1 MRLLQKKTAV
11 TLASLAGVGTLS
23 GNLTPAVSADNVVNT
38 RTTNRTGALDISV
51 DHSALDDAVRL
62 ATAQGIQVTR
72 DATRVRMGNA
82 TEAEKY
88 RKEATDYYKE
98 RMSAIKAATEKY
110 KADLATYEQNKIKA
124 EEAVREANAELE
136 AYKTSL
142 AALGRGVTF
151 KSQAYSDASKAAALD
166 AVKEGVK
173 IGEQYRDAKNA
184 VDTFNALQNSMV
196 GFQTHAD
203 QGHIKVKYKDIVVS
217 NAEDVK
223 QYTNLLTQA
232 ESTLNEYI
240 SKLPTKPGV
249 LPENTR
255 PEFILYRMAVSAGLT
270 QQVNTP
276 VAVPHFE
283 VPKFADKPIPPKVNY
298 AYYDIRQTSD
308 TDNVIHNADGEN
320 IVIKSQEQDGG
331 NVHQAMVNQTVGIV
345 STNDP
350 LPAGRFDKYHALTV
364 TVNLPNENVE
374 VDEKRTKAD
383 NPNWTA
389 EIDKAHNRII
399 FRATDDYLIKINE
412 KQAARQGTIGG
423 IMTDKFDFDV
433 PAAFVKLTKDNTN
446 YTFSSDVMINHE
458 YKANSGTVHV
468 RTNQADPQKH
478 NKDDKGVVIDGKTV
492 FFGITNNYHLTWD
505 FDQYKGVNIDKEMQ
519 DKGLD
524 LIDFY
529 PSDALDFD
537 PATHKITI
545 RDGDKIIAVSQADG
559 SFIDGDKKVVDGL
572 TWSKVDSYKG
582 IDRKGPAIKVSIK
595 GYDHPYYKQFV
606 EAGKSLDVA
615 IQLRTR
621 VIDQTPGVT
630 GGVYGGNT
638 YTNVFYQSDFGN
650 IYKSNEVV
658 NKVTTLD
665 PRKDAVLSVSQ
676 LSSLDLKS
684 NPTAEIEHNTYF
696 QYRASG
702 SKIDLSALGRA
713 PESYSITDA
722 FHEADQYDGVYFAE
736 SNGDIYFKEGTPL
749 YAKYRR
755 TGGKLPKD
763 SDVTK
768 FTTQTIVRNQSNRG
782 LNTATGTVGDKADGR
797 FSIVNVG
804 FDQDFLDQIDASKST
819 FQMDVF
825 FQVKRVK
832 NVDSVDNVFQEEVNG
847 IVFDSTETLTNTR
860 ENDVDTLKH
869 EVKKLDEKIT
879 TTNTTISGVLS
890 VIRRQVDRNT
900 AQIDKNIIQIN
911 KNGSQID
918 KNTTQIDKNTAD
930 IASHAKQIDENRSA
944 ILSVRQLAESIR
956 GRVDAIE
963 PKVEQADSQ
972 LTIYVPF
979 VNSNSDALLYA
990 TNHGVAA
997 GSIKKIELDDKNH
1010 YVVTYNTSST
1020 AINGSPLTNG
1030 TVAAPKISSA
1040 LSNIDNSVSNEGN
1053 STSEATFTTP
1063 VTITDETVMNRI
1075 DQSEIAN
1082 LIVERKLLSGNQYEF
1097 TMRIVDG
1104 YTRDKILD
1112 ILDRLTRVQP
1122 VVA

>member
-1 MRLLQKKTAV
+1 MRLLQKKTVA
-11 TLASLAGVGTLS
+11 TLTSLASVGALSTTLIS
-23 GNLTPAVSADNVVNT
+23 VASADNVVNT
-38 RTTNRTGALDISV
+38 RTTNRTGALDVSV

-72 DATRVRMGNA
+72 DATRVRTGNA
-82 TEAEKY
+82 TEVEKY
-88 RKEATDYYKE
+88 RKEANDYYNE
-98 RMSAIKAATEKY
+98 RVSAIKAATEKY
-110 KADLATYEQNKIKA
+110 KSDLATSEQNKNKSK
-124 EEAVREANAELE
+124 EAVNEANAELE

-142 AALGRGVTF
+142 AALGRRVTF
-151 KSQAYSDASKAAALD
+151 TSQAYSEASKTAALE

-173 IGEQYRDAKNA
+173 IGEQYRDAKSA
-184 VDTFNALQNSMV
+184 VDTFNSLQNSMV

-203 QGHIKVKYKDIVVS
+203 QGHIKVRYQDVVVS

-223 QYTNLLTQA
+223 KYTELLKQSET
-232 ESTLNEYI
+232 TLNEYI

-249 LPENTR
+249 LPEANR
-255 PEFILYRMAVSAGLT
+255 PEFILYRMTVSASLT
-270 QQVNTP
+270 QQVNAP

-283 VPKFADKPIPPKVNY
+283 VPTFVGKVTTPKVNY

-308 TDNVIHNADGEN
+308 TDNVIQNADGKK
-320 IVIKSQEQDGG
+320 IVIKSQEKDGG

-364 TVNLPNENVE
+364 TVNLPKDGVE
-374 VDEKRTKAD
+374 VDEKRTKTD

-389 EIDKAHNRII
+389 EIDKAHNRVV
-399 FRATDDYLIKINE
+399 FRATDDYLVKINE
-412 KQAARQGTIGG
+412 KQATRQGTIGG
-423 IMTDKFDFDV
+423 TMTDKFDFDV
-433 PAAFVKLTKDNTN
+433 PAAFVKLTKDNTS

-492 FFGITNNYHLTWD
+492 FFGTTNNYHLTWD

-519 DKGLD
+519 EKGQD

-545 RDGDKIIAVSQADG
+545 RDGEKVIATSQADG
-559 SFIDGDKKVVDGL
+559 SFVDGNKKVIEGL

-595 GYDHPYYKQFV
+595 GYNHPYYKQFV

-615 IQLRTR
+615 IQMRTR

-630 GGVYGGNT
+630 GGIYGGNT

-684 NPTAEIEHNTYF
+684 NPTAKIEHNTYF

-713 PESYSITDA
+713 PESYSITDS

-755 TGGKLPKD
+755 TGGKLPKG

-782 LNTATGTVGDKADGR
+782 INTATGTVGSKADSR
-797 FSIVNVG
+797 FSVVNVG

-832 NVDSVDNVFQEEVNG
+832 NVNSVDNVFQEEVNG
-847 IVFDSTETLTNTR
+847 LMFDSTETLTNTR

-900 AQIDKNIIQIN
+900 EQIGKNI
-911 KNGSQID
+911 
-918 KNTTQIDKNTAD
+918 TQIDKNTAQIDKNAAQIDKNAAD

-944 ILSVRQLAESIR
+944 ILSIRQLADSLR

-963 PKVEQADSQ
+963 PKLEQADSQ

-979 VNSNSDALLYA
+979 VKSNADALLYA

-997 GSIKKIELDDKNH
+997 GSIKKIELDSNNH
-1010 YVVTYNTSST
+1010 YVVTYNTSDT

-1030 TVAAPKISSA
+1030 TVATPKIDSA
-1040 LSNIDNSVSNEGN
+1040 LSNINNSVAEGGN

-1063 VTITDETVMNRI
+1063 VTIADETVMNRI
-1075 DQSEIAN
+1075 NQSEIAN
-1082 LIVERKLLSGNQYEF
+1082 LITERKLLSGNQYEF
-1097 TMRIVDG
+1097 TIRTTDD
-1104 YTRDKILD
+1104 YTKEKILD
-1112 ILDRLTRVQP
+1112 LLDELTRVQP

>member
-1 MRLLQKKTAV
+1 MRLLQKKTTVAL
-11 TLASLAGVGTLS
+11 TSLASLGAMSV
-23 GNLTPAVSADNVVNT
+23 NLTYVASADNVVNA

-72 DATRVRMGNA
+72 DDTRVRTGNA
-82 TEAEKY
+82 TEVEKY

-98 RMSAIKAATEKY
+98 RASAIKAATEKY
-110 KADLATYEQNKIKA
+110 KADLATYEQNKNKS
-124 EEAVREANAELE
+124 EEAVKEVNAELE
-136 AYKTSL
+136 AYRTSL

-151 KSQAYSDASKAAALD
+151 KSQAYSDDSKTAALE

-203 QGHIKVKYKDIVVS
+203 QGHIKIVYKDIVVS
-217 NAEDVK
+217 NADDVK
-223 QYTNLLTQA
+223 KYTELLK
-232 ESTLNEYI
+232 ESEKGLNDYI
-240 SKLPTKPGV
+240 SKLPAKPSV
-249 LPENTR
+249 IPEASR
-255 PEFILYRMAVSAGLT
+255 PEFTLFRMNVSASLT
-270 QQVNTP
+270 QQVNSP
-276 VAVPHFE
+276 VEVPHFE

-320 IVIKSQEQDGG
+320 

-350 LPAGRFDKYHALTV
+350 LPAGRFDKYHALTA
-364 TVNLPNENVE
+364 TINLPKENVE
-374 VDEKRTKAD
+374 VDEKATQTG
-383 NPNWTA
+383 NPNWIA
-389 EIDKAHNRII
+389 EIDKANNRII

-412 KQAARQGTIGG
+412 KQATRQGTIGG

-446 YTFSSDVMINHE
+446 YTFTSDIMINHE

-468 RTNQADPQKH
+468 RTNQADPEKH
-478 NKDDKGVVIDGKTV
+478 NKDDKGVIIDGKTV

-505 FDQYKGVNIDKEMQ
+505 FDQYKGVNIDKKMQ
-519 DKGLD
+519 ENGLD

-537 PATHKITI
+537 PATHKITV
-545 RDGDKIIAVSQADG
+545 RDGERIIAVSQADG
-559 SFIDGDKKVVDGL
+559 SFVDGDKKVIDGL
-572 TWSKVDSYKG
+572 TWSKIDSYKG
-582 IDRKGPAIKVSIK
+582 IDRKGPAIKLSIK

-615 IQLRTR
+615 IQMRTR

-665 PRKDAVLSVSQ
+665 PRKDAVLSISQ
-676 LSSLDLKS
+676 LSSLDLKA

-702 SKIDLSALGRA
+702 SKIDLSVLGRA
-713 PESYSITDA
+713 PESYSITDS
-722 FHEADQYDGVYFAE
+722 FHEADQYDGVYFVE

-797 FSIVNVG
+797 FDLVNVG
-804 FDQDFLDQIDASKST
+804 FDQDFLDQIDATKST

-825 FQVKRVK
+825 FQVKRAK

-847 IVFDSTETLTNTR
+847 IMFDSTETLTNTR
-860 ENDVDTLKH
+860 ENDVDKLKLD
-869 EVKKLDEKIT
+869 VKKLDDKIN

-900 AQIDKNIIQIN
+900 DQIN
-911 KNGSQID
+911 KNTAQINKNTARVD
-918 KNTTQIDKNTAD
+918 KNTSA
-930 IASHAKQIDENRSA
+930 IAEHEKRIGENSSA
-944 ILSVRQLAESIR
+944 ILSIRQLADNLR
-956 GRVDAIE
+956 GRIEVIE

-979 VNSNSDALLYA
+979 VKSNADALLYA

-997 GSIKKIELDDKNH
+997 GSIKKIELDSKNH

-1030 TVAAPKISSA
+1030 TIVKPKVDSSIS
-1040 LSNIDNSVSNEGN
+1040 DVVVP
-1053 STSEATFTTP
+1053 STRTNTTTVDYTFKTP
-1063 VTITDETVMNRI
+1063 VTIADDQVMERI
-1075 DQSEIAN
+1075 NQSEIAN
-1082 LIVERKLLSGNQYEF
+1082 LIVEKKLLTGNQYEF
-1097 TMRIVDG
+1097 TIRTVDG
-1104 YTRDKILD
+1104 YERGKILD
-1112 ILDRLTRVQP
+1112 LLDKLTRVQP

>member
-1 MRLLQKKTAV
+1 MRLLQKKTTVAL
-11 TLASLAGVGTLS
+11 TSLASLGAMSV
-23 GNLTPAVSADNVVNT
+23 NLTYVASADNVVNA

-72 DATRVRMGNA
+72 DDTRVRTGNA
-82 TEAEKY
+82 TEVEKY

-98 RMSAIKAATEKY
+98 RASAIKAATEKY
-110 KADLATYEQNKIKA
+110 KADLATYEQNKNKS
-124 EEAVREANAELE
+124 EEAVKEVNAELE
-136 AYKTSL
+136 AYRTSL

-151 KSQAYSDASKAAALD
+151 KSQAYSDDSKTAALE

-203 QGHIKVKYKDIVVS
+203 QGHIKIVYKDIVVS
-217 NAEDVK
+217 NADDVK
-223 QYTNLLTQA
+223 KYTELLK
-232 ESTLNEYI
+232 ESEKGLNDYI
-240 SKLPTKPGV
+240 SKLPAKPSV
-249 LPENTR
+249 IPEASR
-255 PEFILYRMAVSAGLT
+255 PEFTLFRMNVSASLT
-270 QQVNTP
+270 QQVNSP
-276 VAVPHFE
+276 VEVPHFE

-308 TDNVIHNADGEN
+308 TDNVIHNADGEK

-350 LPAGRFDKYHALTV
+350 LPAGRFDKYHALTA
-364 TVNLPNENVE
+364 TINLPKENVE
-374 VDEKRTKAD
+374 VDEKATQTG
-383 NPNWTA
+383 NPNWIA
-389 EIDKAHNRII
+389 EIDKANNRII

-412 KQAARQGTIGG
+412 KQATRQGTIGG

-446 YTFSSDVMINHE
+446 YTFTSDIMINHE

-468 RTNQADPQKH
+468 RTNQADPEKH
-478 NKDDKGVVIDGKTV
+478 NKDDKGVIIDGKTV

-505 FDQYKGVNIDKEMQ
+505 FDQYKGVNIDKKMQ
-519 DKGLD
+519 ENGLD

-537 PATHKITI
+537 PATHKITV
-545 RDGDKIIAVSQADG
+545 RDGERIIAVSQADG
-559 SFIDGDKKVVDGL
+559 SFVDGDKKVIDGL
-572 TWSKVDSYKG
+572 TWSKIDSYKG
-582 IDRKGPAIKVSIK
+582 IDRKGPAIKLSIK

-615 IQLRTR
+615 IQMRTR

-665 PRKDAVLSVSQ
+665 PRKDAVLSISQ
-676 LSSLDLKS
+676 LSSLDLKA

-702 SKIDLSALGRA
+702 SKIDLSVLGRA
-713 PESYSITDA
+713 PESYSITDS
-722 FHEADQYDGVYFAE
+722 FHEADQYDGVYFVE

-797 FSIVNVG
+797 FDLVNVG
-804 FDQDFLDQIDASKST
+804 FDQDFLDQIDATKST

-825 FQVKRVK
+825 FQIKRAK

-847 IVFDSTETLTNTR
+847 IMFDSTETLTNTR
-860 ENDVDTLKH
+860 ENDVDKLKLD
-869 EVKKLDEKIT
+869 VKKLDDKIN

-900 AQIDKNIIQIN
+900 DQIN
-911 KNGSQID
+911 KNTAQVD
-918 KNTTQIDKNTAD
+918 KNTSA
-930 IASHAKQIDENRSA
+930 IAEHEKRIGENSSA
-944 ILSVRQLAESIR
+944 ILSIRQLADNLR
-956 GRVDAIE
+956 GRIEVIE

-979 VNSNSDALLYA
+979 VKSNADALLYA

-997 GSIKKIELDDKNH
+997 GSIKKIELDSKNY

-1030 TVAAPKISSA
+1030 TIVKPKVDSSIS
-1040 LSNIDNSVSNEGN
+1040 DVVVP
-1053 STSEATFTTP
+1053 STGTNTTTVDYTFKTP
-1063 VTITDETVMNRI
+1063 VTIADDQVMERI
-1075 DQSEIAN
+1075 NQSEIAN
-1082 LIVERKLLSGNQYEF
+1082 LIVEKKLLTGNQYEF
-1097 TMRIVDG
+1097 TIRTVDG
-1104 YTRDKILD
+1104 YERGKILD
-1112 ILDRLTRVQP
+1112 LLDKLTRVQP

>member
-1 MRLLQKKTAV
+1 MRLLQKKTTVAL
-11 TLASLAGVGTLS
+11 TSLASLGAMS
-23 GNLTPAVSADNVVNT
+23 ANLTYVASADNVVNA

-72 DATRVRMGNA
+72 DDTRVRTGNA
-82 TEAEKY
+82 TEVEKY

-98 RMSAIKAATEKY
+98 RASAIKAATEKY
-110 KADLATYEQNKIKA
+110 KADLATYEQNKNKS
-124 EEAVREANAELE
+124 EEAVKEVNAELE
-136 AYKTSL
+136 AYRTSL

-151 KSQAYSDASKAAALD
+151 KSQAYSDDSKTAALE
-166 AVKEGVK
+166 AAKEGVK

-203 QGHIKVKYKDIVVS
+203 QGHIKIVYKDIVVS
-217 NAEDVK
+217 NADDVK
-223 QYTNLLTQA
+223 KYTELLK
-232 ESTLNEYI
+232 ESEKGLNDYI
-240 SKLPTKPGV
+240 SKLPAKPSV
-249 LPENTR
+249 IPEASR
-255 PEFILYRMAVSAGLT
+255 PEFTLFRMNVSASLT
-270 QQVNTP
+270 QQVNAP
-276 VAVPHFE
+276 VEVPHFE

-308 TDNVIHNADGEN
+308 TDNVIHNADGEK

-350 LPAGRFDKYHALTV
+350 LPAGRFDKYHALTA
-364 TVNLPNENVE
+364 TINLPKENVE
-374 VDEKRTKAD
+374 VDEKATQTG
-383 NPNWTA
+383 NPNWIA
-389 EIDKAHNRII
+389 EIDKANNRII

-412 KQAARQGTIGG
+412 KQTTRQGTIGG

-446 YTFSSDVMINHE
+446 YTFTSDIMINHE

-468 RTNQADPQKH
+468 RTNQADPAKH
-478 NKDDKGVVIDGKTV
+478 NKDDKGVVIDGNTV

-505 FDQYKGVNIDKEMQ
+505 FDQYKGVNIDKKMQ
-519 DKGLD
+519 ENGLD
-524 LIDFY
+524 AIDFY

-537 PATHKITI
+537 PATHKITV
-545 RDGDKIIAVSQADG
+545 RDGERIIAVSQSDG
-559 SFIDGDKKVVDGL
+559 SFVDGDKKVIDGL
-572 TWSKVDSYKG
+572 TWSKIDSYKG
-582 IDRKGPAIKVSIK
+582 IDRKGPAIKLSIK

-615 IQLRTR
+615 IQMRTR

-665 PRKDAVLSVSQ
+665 PRKDAVLSISQ
-676 LSSLDLKS
+676 LSSLDLKA

-702 SKIDLSALGRA
+702 SKIDLSVLGRA
-713 PESYSITDA
+713 PESYSITDS
-722 FHEADQYDGVYFAE
+722 FHEADQYDGVYFVE

-797 FSIVNVG
+797 FDLVNVG
-804 FDQDFLDQIDASKST
+804 FDQDFLDQIDATKST

-825 FQVKRVK
+825 FQVKRAK

-847 IVFDSTETLTNTR
+847 IMFDSTETLTNTR
-860 ENDVDTLKH
+860 ENDVDKLKLD
-869 EVKKLDEKIT
+869 VKKLDDKIN

-900 AQIDKNIIQIN
+900 DQIN
-911 KNGSQID
+911 KNTAQVD
-918 KNTTQIDKNTAD
+918 KNTSA
-930 IASHAKQIDENRSA
+930 IAEHEKRIGENSSA
-944 ILSVRQLAESIR
+944 ILSIRQLADNLR
-956 GRVDAIE
+956 GRIEVIE

-979 VNSNSDALLYA
+979 VKSNADALLYA
-990 TNHGVAA
+990 TNHGVAS
-997 GSIKKIELDDKNH
+997 GSIKKIELDSKNH

-1030 TVAAPKISSA
+1030 TIVKPKVDSSIS
-1040 LSNIDNSVSNEGN
+1040 DVVVP
-1053 STSEATFTTP
+1053 STGTNTTTVDYTFKTP
-1063 VTITDETVMNRI
+1063 VTIADDQVMERI
-1075 DQSEIAN
+1075 NQSEIAN
-1082 LIVERKLLSGNQYEF
+1082 LIVEKKLLTGNQYEF
-1097 TMRIVDG
+1097 TIRTVDG
-1104 YTRDKILD
+1104 YERGKILD
-1112 ILDRLTRVQP
+1112 LLDKLTRVQP

>member
-1 MRLLQKKTAV
+1 MRLLHKKTAA
-11 TLASLAGVGTLS
+11 TLTGLASLG
-23 GNLTPAVSADNVVNT
+23 AVSANLTTVVYADNIVNA
-38 RTTNRTGALDISV
+38 RTTNRTGSLDISV
-51 DHSALDDAVRL
+51 DHSALDDAIRI
-62 ATAQGIQVTR
+62 ATSQGIQVAR
-72 DATRVRMGNA
+72 DETRVRTGNA
-82 TEAEKY
+82 TEAEKH

-98 RMSAIKAATEKY
+98 RALAIKAATEKY
-110 KADLATYEQNKIKA
+110 KADLATYEQNKNKS

-151 KSQAYSDASKAAALD
+151 KSQAYSDASKAAALET
-166 AVKEGVK
+166 VREGVR

-203 QGHIKVKYKDIVVS
+203 QGHIKVKYQDIVVS

-223 QYTNLLTQA
+223 QYTNLLKQSETA
-232 ESTLNEYI
+232 LNEYI
-240 SKLPTKPGV
+240 SKLPAKPGV

-255 PEFILYRMAVSAGLT
+255 PEFTLYRMAVSAGLT
-270 QQVNTP
+270 QQVNAP
-276 VAVPHFE
+276 VTVPHFE
-283 VPKFADKPIPPKVNY
+283 VPKFADKPIPPKVTY

-308 TDNVIHNADGEN
+308 MDNVIHNADGEK

-331 NVHQAMVNQTVGIV
+331 NVHQAMVNQTIGIV

-364 TVNLPNENVE
+364 TVNLPKEGVE
-374 VDEKRTKAD
+374 VDEKRTKTD

-389 EIDKAHNRII
+389 EIDKVHNRVV

-412 KQAARQGTIGG
+412 KQAKRQGTIGG
-423 IMTDKFDFDV
+423 IMTDNFDFDV

-458 YKANSGTVHV
+458 YKANSGTIHV
-468 RTNQADPQKH
+468 RTNQADPAKH

-505 FDQYKGVNIDKEMQ
+505 FDQYQGVNIDKEMQ
-519 DKGLD
+519 EKGLD
-524 LIDFY
+524 LIDYY

-545 RDGDKIIAVSQADG
+545 RDGEKVIAVSQADG
-559 SFIDGDKKVVDGL
+559 TFVDDDKKVIDGL

-615 IQLRTR
+615 IQMRTR

-676 LSSLDLKS
+676 LSSLDLKA

-702 SKIDLSALGRA
+702 SKIDLNALGRA

-722 FHEADQYDGVYFAE
+722 FHEADQYDGVYFVE

-804 FDQDFLDQIDASKST
+804 FDQDFLDQIDTTKST

-847 IVFDSTETLTNTR
+847 IMFDSTETLTNTR
-860 ENDVDTLKH
+860 ENDIDKLKYD
-869 EVKKLDEKIT
+869 VKKLDEKIT
-879 TTNTTISGVLS
+879 VTNTTINGALS

-900 AQIDKNIIQIN
+900 AQVDR
-911 KNGSQID
+911 
-918 KNTTQIDKNTAD
+918 NTKRIEKNTATIED
-930 IASHAKQIDENRSA
+930 HGKQIDANRSE
-944 ILSVRQLAESIR
+944 ILSIRKLVDNIR
-956 GRVDAIE
+956 GRVDTLEPRVDAIE

-979 VNSNSDALLYA
+979 VKSNADALLYA
-990 TNHGVAA
+990 TNHGVST
-997 GSIKKIELDDKNH
+997 GSIKKIELDSNNH

-1030 TVAAPKISSA
+1030 TIVTPKVDTM
-1040 LSNIDNSVSNEGN
+1040 LTDSNT
-1053 STSEATFTTP
+1053 STNDVNTNVDEKTFKTP
-1063 VTITDETVMNRI
+1063 VTIADETVMNRI
-1075 DQSEIAN
+1075 NQSEIAN

-1097 TMRIVDG
+1097 TIRIVDG
-1104 YTRDKILD
+1104 YSQEAILD
-1112 ILDRLTRVQP
+1112 LLDKLTRVQP

>member
-1 MRLLQKKTAV
+1 MRLLQKKTTVAL
-11 TLASLAGVGTLS
+11 TSLASLGALS
-23 GNLTPAVSADNVVNT
+23 ANLTSVASADNVVNA

-72 DATRVRMGNA
+72 DDTRVRTGNA

-88 RKEATDYYKE
+88 RKEAADYYKE
-98 RMSAIKAATEKY
+98 RTSAIKAATEKY
-110 KADLATYEQNKIKA
+110 KADLATYEQNKNKS
-124 EEAVREANAELE
+124 EEAVKEVNAELE
-136 AYKTSL
+136 AYRTSL
-142 AALGRGVTF
+142 AALNRGVTF
-151 KSQAYSDASKAAALD
+151 KSQAYSEDSKTAALE

-173 IGEQYRDAKNA
+173 IGEQYRDAKHA
-184 VDTFNALQNSMV
+184 VDTFNSLQNSMV

-203 QGHIKVKYKDIVVS
+203 QGHIKVVYKDIVVS
-217 NAEDVK
+217 NADDVK
-223 QYTNLLTQA
+223 KYTELLK
-232 ESTLNEYI
+232 ESEKGLNDYI
-240 SKLPTKPGV
+240 SKLPAKPGV
-249 LPENTR
+249 IPEANR
-255 PEFILYRMAVSAGLT
+255 PTFTLFRMSVSASLT
-270 QQVNTP
+270 QQVNAP
-276 VAVPHFE
+276 VEVPHFE
-283 VPKFADKPIPPKVNY
+283 APKFADKPIAPKVSY

-308 TDNVIHNADGEN
+308 VDNAINNADGEK
-320 IVIKSQEQDGG
+320 IVIKSQDKDGG
-331 NVHQAMVNQTVGIV
+331 NVHQAMVNQTIGIV

-364 TVNLPNENVE
+364 TVNLPKENAE
-374 VDEKRTKAD
+374 IDEKRTKVE
-383 NPNWTA
+383 NPNWIS
-389 EIDKAHNRII
+389 EFDKANNRFI
-399 FRATDDYLIKINE
+399 FRATDDYLIKMNE
-412 KQAARQGTIGG
+412 KQATRQGTISG
-423 IMTDKFDFDV
+423 IMSEPFNFDV
-433 PAAFVKLTKDNTN
+433 PSVFTKLTKDNTD
-446 YTFSSDVMINHE
+446 YVFTSDVMINHE

-468 RTNQADPQKH
+468 RTNQADPEKH

-505 FDQYKGVNIDKEMQ
+505 FDQYQGVNIDKEMQ
-519 DKGLD
+519 EKGLH
-524 LIDFY
+524 LVDFY
-529 PSDALDFD
+529 PQDALDFD

-545 RDGDKIIAVSQADG
+545 RDGEKIIAVSQADG
-559 SFIDGDKKVVDGL
+559 TFVDGDKKVIEGL
-572 TWSKVDSYKG
+572 KWSKVDSFKG
-582 IDRKGPAIKVSIK
+582 IDRKGPAIDVSIS

-615 IQLRTR
+615 IQMRTR
-621 VIDQTPGVT
+621 IVDQTPGVT

-665 PRKDAVLSVSQ
+665 PRKDAVLSISQ
-676 LSSLDLKS
+676 LSSLDLKA

-702 SKIDLSALGRA
+702 SKIDLSVLGRA
-713 PESYSITDA
+713 PESYSITDS
-722 FHEADQYDGVYFAE
+722 FHEADQYDGVYFVE

-782 LNTATGTVGDKADGR
+782 LNTATGTVGNKADGR
-797 FSIVNVG
+797 FDLVNVG
-804 FDQDFLDQIDASKST
+804 FDQDFLDQIDATKST

-825 FQVKRVK
+825 FQVKRAK

-847 IVFDSTETLTNTR
+847 IMFDSTETLTNTR
-860 ENDVDTLKH
+860 ENDVDKLKLD
-869 EVKKLDEKIT
+869 VKKLDEKIT
-879 TTNTTISGVLS
+879 TSNTTISGVLS

-900 AQIDKNIIQIN
+900 A
-911 KNGSQID
+911 
-918 KNTTQIDKNTAD
+918 A
-930 IASHAKQIDENRSA
+930 IAEQGKQIDENRSA
-944 ILSVRQLAESIR
+944 ILSIRKLADSLR
-956 GRVDAIE
+956 GRVEALE

-979 VNSNSDALLYA
+979 VKSNADALLYA

-997 GSIKKIELDDKNH
+997 GSIKKIELDSKNH

-1030 TVAAPKISSA
+1030 STTTPKVDVEQPKVEAPKA
-1040 LSNIDNSVSNEGN
+1040 ETNTPVAEK
-1053 STSEATFTTP
+1053 TFKTP
-1063 VTITDETVMNRI
+1063 VTIADKKVMDRI
-1075 DQSEIAN
+1075 KQSEIAN
-1082 LIVERKLLSGNQYEF
+1082 LIVGQKLLSGNQYEF
-1097 TMRIVDG
+1097 TIRIVDG
-1104 YTRDKILD
+1104 YTQEKILD
-1112 ILDRLTRVQP
+1112 LLDKLTRVQP

>member
-1 MRLLQKKTAV
+1 MRLLQKKTTVAL
-11 TLASLAGVGTLS
+11 TSLASLGALS
-23 GNLTPAVSADNVVNT
+23 ANLTSVASADNVVNA

-72 DATRVRMGNA
+72 DDTRVRTGNA

-98 RMSAIKAATEKY
+98 RTSAIKAATEKY
-110 KADLATYEQNKIKA
+110 KADLATYEQNKNKS
-124 EEAVREANAELE
+124 EGAVKEANAELE
-136 AYKTSL
+136 AYRTSL

-151 KSQAYSDASKAAALD
+151 KSQAYSDASKTAALE

-203 QGHIKVKYKDIVVS
+203 QGHIKIVYKDVVVS

-223 QYTNLLTQA
+223 KYTALLK
-232 ESTLNEYI
+232 ESEKGLNDYI
-240 SKLPTKPGV
+240 SKLPAKPSV
-249 LPENTR
+249 LPEANR
-255 PEFILYRMAVSAGLT
+255 PEFTQFRMSVSASLT
-270 QQVNTP
+270 QQVNSP
-276 VAVPHFE
+276 VEVPHFE
-283 VPKFADKPIPPKVNY
+283 APTFADKPIAPKVSY

-308 TDNVIHNADGEN
+308 VDNAINNADGEK
-320 IVIKSQEQDGG
+320 IVIKSQDKDGG
-331 NVHQAMVNQTVGIV
+331 NVHQAMVNQTIGIV

-364 TVNLPNENVE
+364 TVNLPKENVE
-374 VDEKRTKAD
+374 VDEKATQTG
-383 NPNWTA
+383 NPNWIA
-389 EIDKAHNRII
+389 EIDKANSRVI
-399 FRATDDYLIKINE
+399 FRATDDYLIKMNE
-412 KQAARQGTIGG
+412 KQATRQGTISG
-423 IMTDKFDFDV
+423 IMSEPFNFDV
-433 PAAFVKLTKDNTN
+433 PSVFTKLTKDNTD
-446 YTFSSDVMINHE
+446 YVFTSDVMINHE

-468 RTNQADPQKH
+468 RTNQADPEKH

-505 FDQYKGVNIDKEMQ
+505 FDQYKGVNIDKKMQ
-519 DKGLD
+519 ENGLH
-524 LIDFY
+524 LVDFY
-529 PSDALDFD
+529 PQDALDFD

-545 RDGDKIIAVSQADG
+545 RDGEKIIAVSQADG
-559 SFIDGDKKVVDGL
+559 SFVDGDKKVIEGL
-572 TWSKVDSYKG
+572 KWSKVDSFKG
-582 IDRKGPAIKVSIK
+582 IDRKGPAIDISIS

-615 IQLRTR
+615 IQMRTR
-621 VIDQTPGVT
+621 VVDQTPGVT

-676 LSSLDLKS
+676 LSSLDLKA

-702 SKIDLSALGRA
+702 SKIDLSVLGRA
-713 PESYSITDA
+713 PESYSITDS
-722 FHEADQYDGVYFAE
+722 FHEADQYDGVYFVE

-768 FTTQTIVRNQSNRG
+768 FTTQTIIRNQSNRG
-782 LNTATGTVGDKADGR
+782 LNTATGTVGSKADGR
-797 FSIVNVG
+797 FDLVNVG
-804 FDQDFLDQIDASKST
+804 FDQDFLDQIDATKST

-825 FQVKRVK
+825 FQVKRAK

-847 IVFDSTETLTNTR
+847 IMFDSTETLTNTR
-860 ENDVDTLKH
+860 ENDVDKLKLD
-869 EVKKLDEKIT
+869 VKKLDEKIT

-900 AQIDKNIIQIN
+900 AQV
-911 KNGSQID
+911 
-918 KNTTQIDKNTAD
+918 DKNTAA
-930 IASHAKQIDENRSA
+930 IAEQGKQIDENRSA
-944 ILSVRQLAESIR
+944 ILSIRKLADSLR
-956 GRVDAIE
+956 GRVEALE

-979 VNSNSDALLYA
+979 VKSNADALLYA

-997 GSIKKIELDDKNH
+997 GSIKKIELDSKNH
-1010 YVVTYNTSST
+1010 YVVTYNTSGT

-1030 TVAAPKISSA
+1030 TTTTPKVDVVEPKVEAPKA
-1040 LSNIDNSVSNEGN
+1040 ESNTPVAEK
-1053 STSEATFTTP
+1053 TFKVP
-1063 VTITDETVMNRI
+1063 VTIADKSVMDRI
-1075 DQSEIAN
+1075 KQSDIAN
-1082 LIVERKLLSGNQYEF
+1082 LIVGQKLLTGNQYEF
-1097 TMRIVDG
+1097 TIRIVDG
-1104 YTRDKILD
+1104 YTQEKILD
-1112 ILDRLTRVQP
+1112 LLDKLTRVRP

>member
-1 MRLLQKKTAV
+1 MRLLQKKTTVAL
-11 TLASLAGVGTLS
+11 TSLASLGAMSV
-23 GNLTPAVSADNVVNT
+23 NLTYVASADNVVNA

-72 DATRVRMGNA
+72 DDTRVRTGNA
-82 TEAEKY
+82 TEVEKY

-98 RMSAIKAATEKY
+98 RASAIKAATEKY
-110 KADLATYEQNKIKA
+110 KADLATYEQNKNKS
-124 EEAVREANAELE
+124 EEAVKEVNAELE
-136 AYKTSL
+136 AYRTSL

-151 KSQAYSDASKAAALD
+151 KSQAYSDDSKTAALE

-203 QGHIKVKYKDIVVS
+203 QGHIKIVYKDIVVS
-217 NAEDVK
+217 NADDVK
-223 QYTNLLTQA
+223 KYTELLK
-232 ESTLNEYI
+232 ESEKGLNDYI
-240 SKLPTKPGV
+240 SKLPAKPSV
-249 LPENTR
+249 IPEASR
-255 PEFILYRMAVSAGLT
+255 PEFTLFRMNVSASLT
-270 QQVNTP
+270 QQVNSP
-276 VAVPHFE
+276 VEVPHFE
-283 VPKFADKPIPPKVNY
+283 VPKFADKPILPKVNY

-308 TDNVIHNADGEN
+308 TDNVIHNADGEK

-350 LPAGRFDKYHALTV
+350 LPAGRFDKYHALTA
-364 TVNLPNENVE
+364 TINLPKENVE
-374 VDEKRTKAD
+374 VDEKATQTG
-383 NPNWTA
+383 NPNWIA
-389 EIDKAHNRII
+389 EIDKANNRII

-412 KQAARQGTIGG
+412 KQATRQGTIGG

-446 YTFSSDVMINHE
+446 YTFTSDIMINHE

-468 RTNQADPQKH
+468 RTNQADPEKH
-478 NKDDKGVVIDGKTV
+478 NKDDKGVIIDGKTV

-505 FDQYKGVNIDKEMQ
+505 FDQYKGVNIDKKMQ
-519 DKGLD
+519 ENGLD

-537 PATHKITI
+537 PATHKITV
-545 RDGDKIIAVSQADG
+545 RDGERIIAVSQADG
-559 SFIDGDKKVVDGL
+559 SFVDGDKKVIDGL
-572 TWSKVDSYKG
+572 TWSKIDSYKG
-582 IDRKGPAIKVSIK
+582 IDRKGPAIKLSIK

-615 IQLRTR
+615 IQMRTR

-665 PRKDAVLSVSQ
+665 PRKDAVLSISQ
-676 LSSLDLKS
+676 LSSLDLKA

-702 SKIDLSALGRA
+702 SKIDLSVLGRA
-713 PESYSITDA
+713 PESYSITDS
-722 FHEADQYDGVYFAE
+722 FHEADQYDGVYFVE

-797 FSIVNVG
+797 FDLVNVG
-804 FDQDFLDQIDASKST
+804 FDQDFLDQIDATKST

-825 FQVKRVK
+825 FQVKRAK

-847 IVFDSTETLTNTR
+847 IMFDSTETLTNTR
-860 ENDVDTLKH
+860 ENDVDKLKLD
-869 EVKKLDEKIT
+869 VKKLDDKIN

-900 AQIDKNIIQIN
+900 DQIN
-911 KNGSQID
+911 KNTAQVD
-918 KNTTQIDKNTAD
+918 KNTSA
-930 IASHAKQIDENRSA
+930 IAEHEKRIGENSSA
-944 ILSVRQLAESIR
+944 ILSIRQLADNLR
-956 GRVDAIE
+956 GRIEVIE

-979 VNSNSDALLYA
+979 VKSNADALLYA

-997 GSIKKIELDDKNH
+997 GSIKKIELDSKNH

-1030 TVAAPKISSA
+1030 TIVKPKVDSSIS
-1040 LSNIDNSVSNEGN
+1040 DVVVP
-1053 STSEATFTTP
+1053 STGTNTTTVDYTFKTP
-1063 VTITDETVMNRI
+1063 VTIADDQVMERI
-1075 DQSEIAN
+1075 NQSEIAN
-1082 LIVERKLLSGNQYEF
+1082 LIVEKKLLTGNQYEF
-1097 TMRIVDG
+1097 TIRTVDG
-1104 YTRDKILD
+1104 YERGKILD
-1112 ILDRLTRVQP
+1112 LLDKLTRVQP

>member
-1 MRLLQKKTAV
+1 MRLLQKKTTVAL
-11 TLASLAGVGTLS
+11 TSLASLGALS
-23 GNLTPAVSADNVVNT
+23 ANLTSVASADNVVNA

-72 DATRVRMGNA
+72 DDTRVRTGNA

-98 RMSAIKAATEKY
+98 RTSAIKAATEKY
-110 KADLATYEQNKIKA
+110 KADLATYEQNKNKS
-124 EEAVREANAELE
+124 EEAVKEVNAELE
-136 AYKTSL
+136 AYRTSL
-142 AALGRGVTF
+142 AALNRGVTF
-151 KSQAYSDASKAAALD
+151 KSQAYSEDSKTAALE

-173 IGEQYRDAKNA
+173 IGEQYRDAKHA
-184 VDTFNALQNSMV
+184 VDTFNSLQNSMV

-203 QGHIKVKYKDIVVS
+203 QGHIKVVYKDIVVS
-217 NAEDVK
+217 NADDVK
-223 QYTNLLTQA
+223 KYTELLK
-232 ESTLNEYI
+232 ESEKGLNDYI
-240 SKLPTKPGV
+240 SKLPAKPGV
-249 LPENTR
+249 IPEANR
-255 PEFILYRMAVSAGLT
+255 PTFTLFRMSVSASLT
-270 QQVNTP
+270 QQVNAP
-276 VAVPHFE
+276 VEVPHFE
-283 VPKFADKPIPPKVNY
+283 APKFADKPTAPKVNY

-308 TDNVIHNADGEN
+308 VDNVINNTDGEK
-320 IVIKSQEQDGG
+320 IVIKSQDKDGG
-331 NVHQAMVNQTVGIV
+331 NVHQAMVNQTIGIV

-364 TVNLPNENVE
+364 TVNLPKENAE
-374 VDEKRTKAD
+374 IDEKRTKVE
-383 NPNWTA
+383 NPNWIS
-389 EIDKAHNRII
+389 EFDKANNRFI
-399 FRATDDYLIKINE
+399 FRATDDYLIKMNE
-412 KQAARQGTIGG
+412 KQATRQGTISG
-423 IMTDKFDFDV
+423 IMSEPFNFDV
-433 PAAFVKLTKDNTN
+433 PSVFTKLTKDNTD
-446 YTFSSDVMINHE
+446 YVFTSDVMINHE

-468 RTNQADPQKH
+468 RTNQADPEKH

-505 FDQYKGVNIDKEMQ
+505 FDQYQGVNIDKEMQ
-519 DKGLD
+519 EKGLH
-524 LIDFY
+524 LVDFY
-529 PSDALDFD
+529 PQDALDFD

-545 RDGDKIIAVSQADG
+545 RDGEKIIAVSQADG
-559 SFIDGDKKVVDGL
+559 TFVDGDKKVIEGL
-572 TWSKVDSYKG
+572 KWSKVDSFKG
-582 IDRKGPAIKVSIK
+582 IDRKGPAIDISIS

-615 IQLRTR
+615 IQMRTR
-621 VIDQTPGVT
+621 VVDQTPGVT

-676 LSSLDLKS
+676 LSSLDLKA

-702 SKIDLSALGRA
+702 SKIDLSVLGRA
-713 PESYSITDA
+713 PESYSITDS
-722 FHEADQYDGVYFAE
+722 FHEADQYDGVYFVE

-782 LNTATGTVGDKADGR
+782 LNTATGTVGNKADGR
-797 FSIVNVG
+797 FDLVNVG
-804 FDQDFLDQIDASKST
+804 FDQDFLDQIDATKST

-825 FQVKRVK
+825 FQVKRAK

-847 IVFDSTETLTNTR
+847 IMFDSTETLTNTR
-860 ENDVDTLKH
+860 ENDVDKLKLD
-869 EVKKLDEKIT
+869 VKKLDEKIT
-879 TTNTTISGVLS
+879 TSNTTISGVLS

-900 AQIDKNIIQIN
+900 A
-911 KNGSQID
+911 
-918 KNTTQIDKNTAD
+918 A
-930 IASHAKQIDENRSA
+930 IAEQGKQIDENRSA
-944 ILSVRQLAESIR
+944 ILSIRKLADSLR
-956 GRVDAIE
+956 GRVEALE

-979 VNSNSDALLYA
+979 VKSNADALLYA

-997 GSIKKIELDDKNH
+997 GSIKKIELDSKNH

-1030 TVAAPKISSA
+1030 STTTPKVDIEQPKVEAPKA
-1040 LSNIDNSVSNEGN
+1040 ETNTPVAEK
-1053 STSEATFTTP
+1053 TFKTP
-1063 VTITDETVMNRI
+1063 VTIADKKVMDRI
-1075 DQSEIAN
+1075 NQSDIAN
-1082 LIVERKLLSGNQYEF
+1082 LIVSQKLLSGNQYEF
-1097 TMRIVDG
+1097 TIRIVDG
-1104 YTRDKILD
+1104 YTKEKILD
-1112 ILDRLTRVQP
+1112 LLDKLTRVQP

>member
-1 MRLLQKKTAV
+1 MRLLQKKTTVAL
-11 TLASLAGVGTLS
+11 TSLASLGALS
-23 GNLTPAVSADNVVNT
+23 ANLTSVASADNVVNA

-72 DATRVRMGNA
+72 DDTRVRTGNA

-98 RMSAIKAATEKY
+98 RTSAIKAATEKY
-110 KADLATYEQNKIKA
+110 KADLATYEQNKNKS
-124 EEAVREANAELE
+124 EEDVKEANAELE
-136 AYKTSL
+136 AYRTSL
-142 AALGRGVTF
+142 AALNRGVTF
-151 KSQAYSDASKAAALD
+151 KSQAYSDASKTAALE

-184 VDTFNALQNSMV
+184 VGTFNALQNSMV

-203 QGHIKVKYKDIVVS
+203 QGHIKIVYKDVVVS

-223 QYTNLLTQA
+223 KYTALLK
-232 ESTLNEYI
+232 ESEKGLNDYI
-240 SKLPTKPGV
+240 SKLPAKPSV
-249 LPENTR
+249 LPEASR
-255 PEFILYRMAVSAGLT
+255 PEFTQFRMSVSASLT
-270 QQVNTP
+270 QQVNSP
-276 VAVPHFE
+276 VEVPHFE
-283 VPKFADKPIPPKVNY
+283 APTFADKPIAPKVSY

-308 TDNVIHNADGEN
+308 VDNAINNADGEK
-320 IVIKSQEQDGG
+320 IVIKSQGQDGG
-331 NVHQAMVNQTVGIV
+331 TVHQAMVNQTVGIV

-350 LPAGRFDKYHALTV
+350 LPAGRFDKYHALTA
-364 TVNLPNENVE
+364 TINLPKENVE
-374 VDEKRTKAD
+374 VDEKATQTG
-383 NPNWTA
+383 NPNWIT
-389 EIDKAHNRII
+389 EIDKANNRVI
-399 FRATDDYLIKINE
+399 FRATDDYLIKMNE
-412 KQAARQGTIGG
+412 KQATRQGTISGA
-423 IMTDKFDFDV
+423 MTDKFDFDV
-433 PAAFVKLTKDNTN
+433 PAVFVKLTKDNTN
-446 YTFSSDVMINHE
+446 YTFSSDIMINHE

-468 RTNQADPQKH
+468 RTNQADPEKH

-505 FDQYKGVNIDKEMQ
+505 FDQYKGVNIDKKMQ
-519 DKGLD
+519 ENGLH
-524 LIDFY
+524 LVDFY
-529 PSDALDFD
+529 PQDALDFD

-545 RDGDKIIAVSQADG
+545 RDGEKIIAVSQADG
-559 SFIDGDKKVVDGL
+559 TFVDGDKKVIEGL
-572 TWSKVDSYKG
+572 KWSKIDSFKG
-582 IDRKGPAIKVSIK
+582 IDRKGPAIDVSIS

-615 IQLRTR
+615 IQMRTR
-621 VIDQTPGVT
+621 VVDQTPGVT

-638 YTNVFYQSDFGN
+638 YINVFYQSDFGN

-676 LSSLDLKS
+676 LSSLDLKA

-702 SKIDLSALGRA
+702 SKIDLSVLGRA
-713 PESYSITDA
+713 PESYSITDS
-722 FHEADQYDGVYFAE
+722 FHEADQYDGVYFVE

-768 FTTQTIVRNQSNRG
+768 FTTQTIIRNQSNRG
-782 LNTATGTVGDKADGR
+782 LNTATGTVGSKADGR
-797 FSIVNVG
+797 FDLVNVG
-804 FDQDFLDQIDASKST
+804 FDQDFLDQIDATKST

-825 FQVKRVK
+825 FQVKRAK

-847 IVFDSTETLTNTR
+847 IMFDSTETLTNTR
-860 ENDVDTLKH
+860 ENDVDKLKLD
-869 EVKKLDEKIT
+869 VKKLDEKIT

-900 AQIDKNIIQIN
+900 AQV
-911 KNGSQID
+911 
-918 KNTTQIDKNTAD
+918 DKNTAA
-930 IASHAKQIDENRSA
+930 IAEQGKQIDENRSA
-944 ILSVRQLAESIR
+944 ILSIRKLADSLR
-956 GRVDAIE
+956 GRVEAIE

-979 VNSNSDALLYA
+979 VKSNADALLYA

-997 GSIKKIELDDKNH
+997 GSIKKIELDSKNH

-1030 TVAAPKISSA
+1030 TTTTPKVAVVEPKVEAPKA
-1040 LSNIDNSVSNEGN
+1040 ESNTPVAEK
-1053 STSEATFTTP
+1053 TFKAP
-1063 VTITDETVMNRI
+1063 VTIADESVMNRI
-1075 DQSEIAN
+1075 KQSDIAN
-1082 LIVERKLLSGNQYEF
+1082 LIVGQKLLTGNQYEF
-1097 TMRIVDG
+1097 TIRIVDG
-1104 YTRDKILD
+1104 YTQEKILD
-1112 ILDRLTRVQP
+1112 LLDKLTRVRP

>member
-1 MRLLQKKTAV
+1 MRLLQKKTTVAL
-11 TLASLAGVGTLS
+11 TSLASLGAMSV
-23 GNLTPAVSADNVVNT
+23 NLTYVASADNVVNA

-72 DATRVRMGNA
+72 DDTRVRTGNA
-82 TEAEKY
+82 TEVEKY

-98 RMSAIKAATEKY
+98 RASAIKAATEKY
-110 KADLATYEQNKIKA
+110 KADLATYEQNKNKS
-124 EEAVREANAELE
+124 EEAVKEVNAELE
-136 AYKTSL
+136 AYRTSL

-151 KSQAYSDASKAAALD
+151 KSQAYSDDSKTAALE

-203 QGHIKVKYKDIVVS
+203 QGHIKIVYKDIVVS
-217 NAEDVK
+217 NADDVK
-223 QYTNLLTQA
+223 KYTELLK
-232 ESTLNEYI
+232 ESEKGLNDYI
-240 SKLPTKPGV
+240 SKLPAKPSV
-249 LPENTR
+249 IPEASR
-255 PEFILYRMAVSAGLT
+255 PEFTLFRMNVSASLT
-270 QQVNTP
+270 QQVNSP
-276 VAVPHFE
+276 VEVPHFE

-308 TDNVIHNADGEN
+308 TDNVIHNADGEK

-350 LPAGRFDKYHALTV
+350 LPAGRFDKYHALTA
-364 TVNLPNENVE
+364 TINLPKENVE
-374 VDEKRTKAD
+374 VDEKATQTG
-383 NPNWTA
+383 NPNWIA
-389 EIDKAHNRII
+389 EIDKANNRII

-412 KQAARQGTIGG
+412 KQATRQGTIGG

-446 YTFSSDVMINHE
+446 YTFTSDIMINHE

-468 RTNQADPQKH
+468 RTNQADPEKH
-478 NKDDKGVVIDGKTV
+478 NKDDKGVIIDGKTV

-505 FDQYKGVNIDKEMQ
+505 FDQYKGVNIDKKMQ
-519 DKGLD
+519 ENGLD

-537 PATHKITI
+537 PATHKITV
-545 RDGDKIIAVSQADG
+545 RDGERIIAVSQADG
-559 SFIDGDKKVVDGL
+559 SFVDGDKKVIDGL
-572 TWSKVDSYKG
+572 TWSKIDSYKG
-582 IDRKGPAIKVSIK
+582 IDRKGPAIKLSIK

-615 IQLRTR
+615 IQMRTR

-665 PRKDAVLSVSQ
+665 PRKDAVLSISQ
-676 LSSLDLKS
+676 LSSLDLKA

-702 SKIDLSALGRA
+702 SKIDLSVLGRA
-713 PESYSITDA
+713 PESYSITDS
-722 FHEADQYDGVYFAE
+722 FHEADQYDGVYFVE

-797 FSIVNVG
+797 FDLVNVG
-804 FDQDFLDQIDASKST
+804 FDQDFLDQIDATKST

-825 FQVKRVK
+825 FQVKRAK

-847 IVFDSTETLTNTR
+847 IMFDSTETLTNTR
-860 ENDVDTLKH
+860 ENDVDKLKLD
-869 EVKKLDEKIT
+869 VKKLDDKIN

-900 AQIDKNIIQIN
+900 DQIN
-911 KNGSQID
+911 KN
-918 KNTTQIDKNTAD
+918 TAQIDKNTAQVD
-930 IASHAKQIDENRSA
+930 KNKSAIAEHEKRIGENSSA
-944 ILSVRQLAESIR
+944 ILSIRQLADNLR
-956 GRVDAIE
+956 GRIEVIE

-972 LTIYVPF
+972 LTIYVQF
-979 VNSNSDALLYA
+979 VKSNADALLYA

-997 GSIKKIELDDKNH
+997 GSIKKIELDSKNH

-1030 TVAAPKISSA
+1030 TIVKPKVDSSIS
-1040 LSNIDNSVSNEGN
+1040 DVVVP
-1053 STSEATFTTP
+1053 STGTNTTTVDYTFKTP
-1063 VTITDETVMNRI
+1063 VTIADDQVMERI
-1075 DQSEIAN
+1075 NQSEIAN
-1082 LIVERKLLSGNQYEF
+1082 LIVEKKLLTGNQYEF
-1097 TMRIVDG
+1097 TIRTVDG
-1104 YTRDKILD
+1104 YERGKILD
-1112 ILDRLTRVQP
+1112 LLDKLTRVQP

>member
-1 MRLLQKKTAV
+1 MRLLQKKTTVAL
-11 TLASLAGVGTLS
+11 TSLASLGALS
-23 GNLTPAVSADNVVNT
+23 ANLTSVASADNVVNA

-72 DATRVRMGNA
+72 DDTRVRTGNA

-98 RMSAIKAATEKY
+98 RTSAIKAATEKY
-110 KADLATYEQNKIKA
+110 KADLATYEQNKNKS
-124 EEAVREANAELE
+124 EGAVKEANAELE
-136 AYKTSL
+136 AYRTSL
-142 AALGRGVTF
+142 AALNRGVTF
-151 KSQAYSDASKAAALD
+151 KSQAYSDASKTAALE

-203 QGHIKVKYKDIVVS
+203 QGHIKIVYKDVVVS

-223 QYTNLLTQA
+223 KYTALLK
-232 ESTLNEYI
+232 ESEKGLNDYI
-240 SKLPTKPGV
+240 SKLPAKPSV
-249 LPENTR
+249 LPEANR
-255 PEFILYRMAVSAGLT
+255 PEFTQFRMSVSASLT
-270 QQVNTP
+270 QQVNSP
-276 VAVPHFE
+276 VEVPHFE
-283 VPKFADKPIPPKVNY
+283 APTFADKPTAPKVSY

-308 TDNVIHNADGEN
+308 VDNAINNADGEK
-320 IVIKSQEQDGG
+320 IVIKSQDKDGG
-331 NVHQAMVNQTVGIV
+331 NVHQAMVNQTIGIV

-364 TVNLPNENVE
+364 TVNLPKENTE
-374 VDEKRTKAD
+374 IDEKRTKVE
-383 NPNWTA
+383 NPNWIA
-389 EIDKAHNRII
+389 EIDKANNRVI
-399 FRATDDYLIKINE
+399 FRATDDYLIKMNE
-412 KQAARQGTIGG
+412 KQATRQGTISG
-423 IMTDKFDFDV
+423 IMSEPFNFDV
-433 PAAFVKLTKDNTN
+433 PSVFTKLTKDNTD
-446 YTFSSDVMINHE
+446 YVFTSDVMINHE

-468 RTNQADPQKH
+468 RTNQADPEKH

-519 DKGLD
+519 SNGLH
-524 LIDFY
+524 LVDFY
-529 PSDALDFD
+529 PQDALDFD

-545 RDGDKIIAVSQADG
+545 RDGEKIIAVSQADG
-559 SFIDGDKKVVDGL
+559 TFVDGDKKVIEGL
-572 TWSKVDSYKG
+572 KWSKVDSFKG
-582 IDRKGPAIKVSIK
+582 IDRKGPAIDISIS

-615 IQLRTR
+615 IQMRTR
-621 VIDQTPGVT
+621 VVDQTPGVT

-676 LSSLDLKS
+676 LSSLDLKA

-702 SKIDLSALGRA
+702 SKIDLSVLGRA
-713 PESYSITDA
+713 PESYSITDS

-768 FTTQTIVRNQSNRG
+768 FTTQTIIRNQSNRG
-782 LNTATGTVGDKADGR
+782 LNTATGTVGSKADGR
-797 FSIVNVG
+797 FDLVNVG
-804 FDQDFLDQIDASKST
+804 FDQDFLDQIDATKST

-825 FQVKRVK
+825 FQVKRAK

-847 IVFDSTETLTNTR
+847 IMFDSTETLTNTR
-860 ENDVDTLKH
+860 ENDVDKLKLD
-869 EVKKLDEKIT
+869 VKKLDEKIT

-900 AQIDKNIIQIN
+900 AQV
-911 KNGSQID
+911 
-918 KNTTQIDKNTAD
+918 DKNTAA
-930 IASHAKQIDENRSA
+930 IAEQGKQIDENRSA
-944 ILSVRQLAESIR
+944 ILSIRKLADSLR
-956 GRVDAIE
+956 GRVEALE

-979 VNSNSDALLYA
+979 VKSNADALLYA

-997 GSIKKIELDDKNH
+997 GSIKKIELDSKNH

-1030 TVAAPKISSA
+1030 TTTTPKVDIVEPKVEAPKA
-1040 LSNIDNSVSNEGN
+1040 ESNTPVAEK
-1053 STSEATFTTP
+1053 TFKAP
-1063 VTITDETVMNRI
+1063 VTIADESVMNRI
-1075 DQSEIAN
+1075 KQSDIAN
-1082 LIVERKLLSGNQYEF
+1082 LIVGQKLLTGNQYEF
-1097 TMRIVDG
+1097 TIRIVDG
-1104 YTRDKILD
+1104 YTQEKILD
-1112 ILDRLTRVQP
+1112 LLDKLTRVRP

>member
-1 MRLLQKKTAV
+1 MRLLQKKTTVAL
-11 TLASLAGVGTLS
+11 TSLASLGALS
-23 GNLTPAVSADNVVNT
+23 ANLTSVASADNVVNT
-38 RTTNRTGALDISV
+38 RTTNRKGALDISV

-72 DATRVRMGNA
+72 DDTRVRTGNA

-98 RMSAIKAATEKY
+98 RTSTIKAAIEKY
-110 KADLATYEQNKIKA
+110 KADLATYEQNKNKS
-124 EEAVREANAELE
+124 EEAAKEANAELE

-142 AALGRGVTF
+142 AALGRDVTF
-151 KSQAYSDASKAAALD
+151 KSQMYSDASKTAALD

-173 IGEQYRDAKNA
+173 IGKQYRDVKNA
-184 VDTFNALQNSMV
+184 VGTFEALQNSMV

-203 QGHIKVKYKDIVVS
+203 QGHIKIAYQDITVS
-217 NAEDVK
+217 NADELK
-223 QYTNLLTQA
+223 QYTDLLKKSEENLN
-232 ESTLNEYI
+232 SYI
-240 SKLPTKPGV
+240 SKLPATPSV
-249 LPENTR
+249 LPEANR
-255 PEFILYRMAVSAGLT
+255 PTYTLYRVHVSAALT
-270 QQVNTP
+270 QQVNAP
-276 VAVPHFE
+276 VEVPHFE
-283 VPKFADKPIPPKVNY
+283 FVKAANKPSAPKVNY

-308 TDNVIHNADGEN
+308 VDNAINNADGEK
-320 IVIKSQEQDGG
+320 IVIKSQDKDGG
-331 NVHQAMVNQTVGIV
+331 NVHQAMVNQTIGIV

-364 TVNLPNENVE
+364 TVNLPKENAE
-374 VDEKRTKAD
+374 IDEKRTKVE
-383 NPNWTA
+383 NPNWIT
-389 EIDKAHNRII
+389 EIDKEHHRVI
-399 FRATDDYLIKINE
+399 FRATDDYLVSINE
-412 KQAARQGTIGG
+412 KQATRQGTIGG
-423 IMTDKFDFDV
+423 IMSEPFKFDV
-433 PAAFVKLTKDNTN
+433 PSVFTKLTKDNTD
-446 YTFSSDVMINHE
+446 YVFTSDVMINHE

-468 RTNQADPQKH
+468 HTNQADPVKH

-492 FFGITNNYHLTWD
+492 FFGATNNYHLTWD

-519 DKGLD
+519 SNGLH
-524 LIDFY
+524 LVDFY
-529 PSDALDFD
+529 PKDALDFD

-545 RDGDKIIAVSQADG
+545 RDGDKVIAVSQADG
-559 SFIDGDKKVVDGL
+559 SFVDGDKKVIEGL
-572 TWSKVDSYKG
+572 KWTKIDSFKG
-582 IDRKGPAIKVSIK
+582 IDRKGPAIDISIS
-595 GYDHPYYKQFV
+595 GHNHPYYKQFV

-615 IQLRTR
+615 IQMRTR
-621 VIDQTPGVT
+621 IVDQTPGVT

-676 LSSLDLKS
+676 LSSLDLKA

-702 SKIDLSALGRA
+702 SKIDLSVLGRV
-713 PESYSITDA
+713 PESYSITDS
-722 FHEADQYDGVYFAE
+722 FHEADQYDGVYFVE

-768 FTTQTIVRNQSNRG
+768 FTTQTIIRNQSNRG
-782 LNTATGTVGDKADGR
+782 LNTATGTVGNKADGR
-797 FSIVNVG
+797 FDLVNVG
-804 FDQDFLDQIDASKST
+804 FDQDFLDQIDATKST

-825 FQVKRVK
+825 FQVKRAK

-847 IVFDSTETLTNTR
+847 MMFDSTEVVTNTR
-860 ENDVDTLKH
+860 ENDVDKLKLD
-869 EVKKLDEKIT
+869 VKKLDEKIT
-879 TTNTTISGVLS
+879 TSNTTISGVLS
-890 VIRRQVDRNT
+890 VIRRQVD
-900 AQIDKNIIQIN
+900 
-911 KNGSQID
+911 
-918 KNTTQIDKNTAD
+918 KNTAA
-930 IASHAKQIDENRSA
+930 IAEQGKQIDENRSA
-944 ILSVRQLAESIR
+944 ILSIRKLADSLR

-979 VNSNSDALLYA
+979 VKSNADALLYA

-997 GSIKKIELDDKNH
+997 GSIKKIALDSKNH

-1020 AINGSPLTNG
+1020 AVNGSPLTNG
-1030 TVAAPKISSA
+1030 TTTTPKVDVVASKVEAPKLETNA
-1040 LSNIDNSVSNEGN
+1040 LVVEK
-1053 STSEATFTTP
+1053 TFKTP
-1063 VTITDETVMNRI
+1063 VTIANNKVIDRI
-1075 DQSEIAN
+1075 KQSEIAN
-1082 LIVERKLLSGNQYEF
+1082 LIVGQKLLTGNQYEF
-1097 TMRIVDG
+1097 TIRIVDG
-1104 YTRDKILD
+1104 YSREKILAL
-1112 ILDRLTRVQP
+1112 LDKLTRIQP

>member
-1 MRLLQKKTAV
+1 MRLLQKKTTVAL
-11 TLASLAGVGTLS
+11 TSLASLGAMSV
-23 GNLTPAVSADNVVNT
+23 NLTYVASADNVVNA

-72 DATRVRMGNA
+72 DDTRVRTGNA
-82 TEAEKY
+82 TEVEKY

-98 RMSAIKAATEKY
+98 RASAIKAATEKY
-110 KADLATYEQNKIKA
+110 KADLATYEQNKNKS
-124 EEAVREANAELE
+124 EEAVKEVNAELE
-136 AYKTSL
+136 AYRTSL

-151 KSQAYSDASKAAALD
+151 KSQAYSDDSKTAALE

-203 QGHIKVKYKDIVVS
+203 QGHIKIVYKDIVVS
-217 NAEDVK
+217 NADDVK
-223 QYTNLLTQA
+223 KYTELLK
-232 ESTLNEYI
+232 ESEKGLNDYI
-240 SKLPTKPGV
+240 SKLPAKPSV
-249 LPENTR
+249 IPEASR
-255 PEFILYRMAVSAGLT
+255 PEFTLFRMNVSASLT
-270 QQVNTP
+270 QQVNSP
-276 VAVPHFE
+276 VEVPHFE

-308 TDNVIHNADGEN
+308 TDNVIHNADGEK

-350 LPAGRFDKYHALTV
+350 LPAGRFDKYHALT
-364 TVNLPNENVE
+364 TTINLPKENVE
-374 VDEKRTKAD
+374 VDEKATQTG
-383 NPNWTA
+383 NPNWIA
-389 EIDKAHNRII
+389 EIDKANNRII

-412 KQAARQGTIGG
+412 KQATRQGTIGG

-446 YTFSSDVMINHE
+446 YTFTSDIMINHE

-468 RTNQADPQKH
+468 RTNQADPEKH
-478 NKDDKGVVIDGKTV
+478 NKDDKGVIIDGKTV

-505 FDQYKGVNIDKEMQ
+505 FDQYKGVNIDKKMQ
-519 DKGLD
+519 ENGLD

-537 PATHKITI
+537 PATHKITV
-545 RDGDKIIAVSQADG
+545 RDGERIIAVSQADG
-559 SFIDGDKKVVDGL
+559 SFVDGDKKVIDGL
-572 TWSKVDSYKG
+572 TWSKIDSYKG
-582 IDRKGPAIKVSIK
+582 IDRKGPAIKLSIK

-615 IQLRTR
+615 IQMRTR

-665 PRKDAVLSVSQ
+665 PRKDAVLSISQ
-676 LSSLDLKS
+676 LSSLDLKA

-702 SKIDLSALGRA
+702 SKIDLSVLGRA
-713 PESYSITDA
+713 PESYSITDS
-722 FHEADQYDGVYFAE
+722 FHEADQYDGVYFVE

-797 FSIVNVG
+797 FDLVNVG
-804 FDQDFLDQIDASKST
+804 FDQDFLDQIDATKST

-825 FQVKRVK
+825 FQVKRAK

-847 IVFDSTETLTNTR
+847 IMFDSTETLTNTR
-860 ENDVDTLKH
+860 ENDVDKLKLD
-869 EVKKLDEKIT
+869 VKKLDDKIN

-900 AQIDKNIIQIN
+900 DQIN
-911 KNGSQID
+911 KN
-918 KNTTQIDKNTAD
+918 TAQIDKNTAQVD
-930 IASHAKQIDENRSA
+930 KNKSAIAEHEKRIGENSSA
-944 ILSVRQLAESIR
+944 ILSIRQLADNLR
-956 GRVDAIE
+956 GRIEVIE

-979 VNSNSDALLYA
+979 VKSNADALLYA

-997 GSIKKIELDDKNH
+997 GSIKKIELDSKNH

-1030 TVAAPKISSA
+1030 TIVKPKVDSSIS
-1040 LSNIDNSVSNEGN
+1040 DVVVP
-1053 STSEATFTTP
+1053 STGTNTTTVDYTFKTP
-1063 VTITDETVMNRI
+1063 VTIADDQVMERI
-1075 DQSEIAN
+1075 NQSEIAN
-1082 LIVERKLLSGNQYEF
+1082 LIVEKKLLTGNQYEF
-1097 TMRIVDG
+1097 TIRTVDG
-1104 YTRDKILD
+1104 YERGKILD
-1112 ILDRLTRVQP
+1112 LLDKLTRVQP

>member
-1 MRLLQKKTAV
+1 MRLLQKKTTVAL
-11 TLASLAGVGTLS
+11 TSLASLGALS
-23 GNLTPAVSADNVVNT
+23 ANLTSVVNADT
-38 RTTNRTGALDISV
+38 VVNARTTNRTGALDISV

-72 DATRVRMGNA
+72 DDTRVRTGNA

-98 RMSAIKAATEKY
+98 RTSAIKAAIEKY
-110 KADLATYEQNKIKA
+110 KADLATYEQNKNKS
-124 EEAVREANAELE
+124 EEAAKEANAELE

-142 AALGRGVTF
+142 AAIGRDVTF
-151 KSQAYSDASKAAALD
+151 KSQMYSDASKTAALD
-166 AVKEGVK
+166 AVKEGVR
-173 IGEQYRDAKNA
+173 IGKQYRDVKNA
-184 VDTFNALQNSMV
+184 VGTFEALQNSMV

-203 QGHIKVKYKDIVVS
+203 QGHIKITYQDITVS
-217 NAEDVK
+217 NADELK
-223 QYTNLLTQA
+223 QYTDLLKKSEENLN
-232 ESTLNEYI
+232 SYI
-240 SKLPTKPGV
+240 SKLPATPSV
-249 LPENTR
+249 LPEANR
-255 PEFILYRMAVSAGLT
+255 PTYTLYRVHVSAALT
-270 QQVNTP
+270 QQVNAP
-276 VAVPHFE
+276 VEVPHFE
-283 VPKFADKPIPPKVNY
+283 FVKAANKPSAPKVNY

-308 TDNVIHNADGEN
+308 VDNAINNADGEK
-320 IVIKSQEQDGG
+320 IVIKSQDKDGG
-331 NVHQAMVNQTVGIV
+331 NVHQAMVNQTIGIV

-364 TVNLPNENVE
+364 TVNLPKENAE
-374 VDEKRTKAD
+374 IDEKRTKVE
-383 NPNWTA
+383 NPNWIT
-389 EIDKAHNRII
+389 EIDKEHHRVI
-399 FRATDDYLIKINE
+399 FRATDDYLVSINE
-412 KQAARQGTIGG
+412 KQATRQGTIGG
-423 IMTDKFDFDV
+423 IMSEPFKFDV
-433 PAAFVKLTKDNTN
+433 PSVFTKLTKDNTD
-446 YTFSSDVMINHE
+446 YVFTSDVMINHE

-468 RTNQADPQKH
+468 RTNQADPVKH

-492 FFGITNNYHLTWD
+492 FFGTTNNYHLTWD

-519 DKGLD
+519 SNGLH
-524 LIDFY
+524 LVDFY
-529 PSDALDFD
+529 PKDALDFD

-545 RDGDKIIAVSQADG
+545 RDGDKVIAVSQADG
-559 SFIDGDKKVVDGL
+559 SFVDGDKKVIEGL
-572 TWSKVDSYKG
+572 KWAKIDSFKG
-582 IDRKGPAIKVSIK
+582 IDRKGPAIDISIS

-615 IQLRTR
+615 IQMRTR
-621 VIDQTPGVT
+621 VADQTPGVT

-676 LSSLDLKS
+676 LSSLDLKA

-702 SKIDLSALGRA
+702 SKIDLSVLGRA
-713 PESYSITDA
+713 PESYSITDS
-722 FHEADQYDGVYFAE
+722 FHEADQYDGVYFVE

-768 FTTQTIVRNQSNRG
+768 FTTQTIIRNQSNRG
-782 LNTATGTVGDKADGR
+782 LNTPTGTVGNKADGR
-797 FSIVNVG
+797 FDLVNVG
-804 FDQDFLDQIDASKST
+804 FDQDFLDQIDATKST

-825 FQVKRVK
+825 FQVKRAK

-847 IVFDSTETLTNTR
+847 MMFDSTEVVTNTR
-860 ENDVDTLKH
+860 ENDVDKLKLD
-869 EVKKLDEKIT
+869 VKKLDEKIT
-879 TTNTTISGVLS
+879 TSNTTISGVLS
-890 VIRRQVDRNT
+890 VIRRQVD
-900 AQIDKNIIQIN
+900 
-911 KNGSQID
+911 
-918 KNTTQIDKNTAD
+918 KNTAA
-930 IASHAKQIDENRSA
+930 IAEQGKQIDENRSA
-944 ILSVRQLAESIR
+944 ILSIRKLADSLR

-979 VNSNSDALLYA
+979 VKSNADALLYA

-997 GSIKKIELDDKNH
+997 GSIKKIALDSKNH

-1020 AINGSPLTNG
+1020 AVNGSPLTNG
-1030 TVAAPKISSA
+1030 TTIAPKVDVA
-1040 LSNIDNSVSNEGN
+1040 GPKV
-1053 STSEATFTTP
+1053 EAPKLETNTPVVEKTFKTP
-1063 VTITDETVMNRI
+1063 VTIIDKKVMDRI
-1075 DQSEIAN
+1075 KQSEIAN
-1082 LIVERKLLSGNQYEF
+1082 LIVGQKLLTGNQYEF
-1097 TMRIVDG
+1097 TIRIVDG
-1104 YTRDKILD
+1104 YSREKILAL
-1112 ILDRLTRVQP
+1112 LDKLTRIQP

>member
-1 MRLLQKKTAV
+1 MRLLQKKTTVAL
-11 TLASLAGVGTLS
+11 TSLASLGAMS
-23 GNLTPAVSADNVVNT
+23 ANLTYVASADNVVNA

-72 DATRVRMGNA
+72 NDTRVRTGNA
-82 TEAEKY
+82 TEVEKY

-98 RMSAIKAATEKY
+98 RASAIKAATEKY
-110 KADLATYEQNKIKA
+110 KADLATYEQNKNKS
-124 EEAVREANAELE
+124 EEAVKEVNAELE
-136 AYKTSL
+136 AYRTSL

-151 KSQAYSDASKAAALD
+151 KSQAYSDDSKTAALE
-166 AVKEGVK
+166 AAKEGVK

-203 QGHIKVKYKDIVVS
+203 QGHIKIVYKDIVVS
-217 NAEDVK
+217 NADDVK
-223 QYTNLLTQA
+223 KYTELLK
-232 ESTLNEYI
+232 ESEKGLNDYI
-240 SKLPTKPGV
+240 SKLPAKPSV
-249 LPENTR
+249 IPEASR
-255 PEFILYRMAVSAGLT
+255 PEFTLFRMNVSASLT
-270 QQVNTP
+270 QQVNAP
-276 VAVPHFE
+276 VEVPHFE

-308 TDNVIHNADGEN
+308 TDNVIHNADGEK

-350 LPAGRFDKYHALTV
+350 LPAGRFDKYHALTA
-364 TVNLPNENVE
+364 TINLPKENVE
-374 VDEKRTKAD
+374 VDEKATQTG
-383 NPNWTA
+383 NPNWIA
-389 EIDKAHNRII
+389 EIDKANNRII

-412 KQAARQGTIGG
+412 KQTTRQGTIGG

-446 YTFSSDVMINHE
+446 YTFTSDIMINHE

-468 RTNQADPQKH
+468 RTNQADPAKH
-478 NKDDKGVVIDGKTV
+478 NKDDKGVVIDGNTV

-505 FDQYKGVNIDKEMQ
+505 FDQYKGVNIDKKMQ
-519 DKGLD
+519 ENGLD
-524 LIDFY
+524 AIDFY

-537 PATHKITI
+537 PATHKITV
-545 RDGDKIIAVSQADG
+545 RDGERIIAVSQSDG
-559 SFIDGDKKVVDGL
+559 SFVDGDKKVIDGL
-572 TWSKVDSYKG
+572 TWSKIDSYKG
-582 IDRKGPAIKVSIK
+582 IDRKGPAIKLSIK

-615 IQLRTR
+615 IQMRTR

-665 PRKDAVLSVSQ
+665 PRKDAVLSISQ
-676 LSSLDLKS
+676 LSSLDLKA

-702 SKIDLSALGRA
+702 SKIDLSVLGRA
-713 PESYSITDA
+713 PESYSITDS
-722 FHEADQYDGVYFAE
+722 FHEADQYDGVYFVE

-797 FSIVNVG
+797 FDLVNVG
-804 FDQDFLDQIDASKST
+804 FDQDFLDQIDATKST

-825 FQVKRVK
+825 FQVKRAK

-847 IVFDSTETLTNTR
+847 IMFDSTETLTNTR
-860 ENDVDTLKH
+860 ENDVDKLKLD
-869 EVKKLDEKIT
+869 VKKLDDKIN

-900 AQIDKNIIQIN
+900 DQIN
-911 KNGSQID
+911 KNTAQVD
-918 KNTTQIDKNTAD
+918 KNTSA
-930 IASHAKQIDENRSA
+930 IAEHEKRIGENSSA
-944 ILSVRQLAESIR
+944 ILSIRQLADNLR
-956 GRVDAIE
+956 GRIEVIE

-979 VNSNSDALLYA
+979 VKSNADALLYA
-990 TNHGVAA
+990 TNHGVAS
-997 GSIKKIELDDKNH
+997 GSIKKIELDSKNH

-1030 TVAAPKISSA
+1030 TIVKPKVDSSIS
-1040 LSNIDNSVSNEGN
+1040 DVVVP
-1053 STSEATFTTP
+1053 STGTNTTTVDYTFKTP
-1063 VTITDETVMNRI
+1063 VTIADDQVMERI
-1075 DQSEIAN
+1075 NQSEIAN
-1082 LIVERKLLSGNQYEF
+1082 LIVEKKLLTGNQYEF
-1097 TMRIVDG
+1097 TIRTVDG
-1104 YTRDKILD
+1104 YERGKILD
-1112 ILDRLTRVQP
+1112 LLDKLTRVQP

>member
-1 MRLLQKKTAV
+1 MRLLQKKTTVAL
-11 TLASLAGVGTLS
+11 TSLASLGAMS
-23 GNLTPAVSADNVVNT
+23 ANLTYVASADNVVNA

-72 DATRVRMGNA
+72 DDTRVRTGNA
-82 TEAEKY
+82 TEVEKY

-98 RMSAIKAATEKY
+98 RASAIKAATEKY
-110 KADLATYEQNKIKA
+110 KADLATYEQNKNKS
-124 EEAVREANAELE
+124 EEAVKEVNAELE
-136 AYKTSL
+136 AYRTSL

-151 KSQAYSDASKAAALD
+151 KSQAYSDDSKTAALE

-203 QGHIKVKYKDIVVS
+203 QGHIKIVYKDIVVS
-217 NAEDVK
+217 NADDVK
-223 QYTNLLTQA
+223 KYTELLK
-232 ESTLNEYI
+232 ESEKGLNDYI
-240 SKLPTKPGV
+240 SKLPAKPSV
-249 LPENTR
+249 IPEASR
-255 PEFILYRMAVSAGLT
+255 PEFTLFRMSVSASLT
-270 QQVNTP
+270 QQVNAP
-276 VAVPHFE
+276 VEVPHFE

-308 TDNVIHNADGEN
+308 TDNVIHNADGEK

-350 LPAGRFDKYHALTV
+350 LPAGRFDKYHALTA
-364 TVNLPNENVE
+364 TINLPKENVE
-374 VDEKRTKAD
+374 VDEKATQTG
-383 NPNWTA
+383 NPNWIA
-389 EIDKAHNRII
+389 EIDKANNRII

-412 KQAARQGTIGG
+412 KQATRQGTIGG

-446 YTFSSDVMINHE
+446 YTFTSDIMINHE

-468 RTNQADPQKH
+468 RTNQADPAKH

-505 FDQYKGVNIDKEMQ
+505 FDQYKGVNIDKKMQ
-519 DKGLD
+519 ENGLD
-524 LIDFY
+524 AIDFY

-537 PATHKITI
+537 PATHKITV
-545 RDGDKIIAVSQADG
+545 RDGERIIAVSQSDG
-559 SFIDGDKKVVDGL
+559 SFVDGDKKVIDGL
-572 TWSKVDSYKG
+572 TWSKIDSYKG
-582 IDRKGPAIKVSIK
+582 IDRKGPAIKLSIK

-615 IQLRTR
+615 IQMRTR

-676 LSSLDLKS
+676 LSSLDLKA

-702 SKIDLSALGRA
+702 SKIDLSVLGRA
-713 PESYSITDA
+713 PESYSITDS
-722 FHEADQYDGVYFAE
+722 FHEADQYDGVYFVE

-768 FTTQTIVRNQSNRG
+768 FTTQTIIRNQSNRG
-782 LNTATGTVGDKADGR
+782 LNTTTGTVGDKADGR
-797 FSIVNVG
+797 FDLVNVG
-804 FDQDFLDQIDASKST
+804 FDQDFLDQIDATKST

-825 FQVKRVK
+825 FQVKRAK

-847 IVFDSTETLTNTR
+847 IMFDSTETLTNTR
-860 ENDVDTLKH
+860 ENDVDKLKLD
-869 EVKKLDEKIT
+869 VKKLDDKIN

-900 AQIDKNIIQIN
+900 DQIN
-911 KNGSQID
+911 KN
-918 KNTTQIDKNTAD
+918 TAQIDKNTAQVD
-930 IASHAKQIDENRSA
+930 KNTSAIAEHEKRIGENSSA
-944 ILSVRQLAESIR
+944 ILSIRQLADNLR
-956 GRVDAIE
+956 GRIEVIE

-979 VNSNSDALLYA
+979 VKSNADALLYA

-997 GSIKKIELDDKNH
+997 GSIKKIELDSKNH

-1030 TVAAPKISSA
+1030 TIVKPKVDSSIS
-1040 LSNIDNSVSNEGN
+1040 DVVVP
-1053 STSEATFTTP
+1053 STGTNTTTVDYTFKTP
-1063 VTITDETVMNRI
+1063 VTIADDQVMERI
-1075 DQSEIAN
+1075 NQSEIAN
-1082 LIVERKLLSGNQYEF
+1082 LIVEKKLLTGNQYEF
-1097 TMRIVDG
+1097 TIRTVDG
-1104 YTRDKILD
+1104 YERGKILD
-1112 ILDRLTRVQP
+1112 LLDKLTRVQP

>member
-1 MRLLQKKTAV
+1 MRLLQKKTTVAL
-11 TLASLAGVGTLS
+11 TSLASLGALS
-23 GNLTPAVSADNVVNT
+23 ANLTSVASADNVVNA

-72 DATRVRMGNA
+72 DDTRVRTGNA

-98 RMSAIKAATEKY
+98 RTSAIKAATEKY
-110 KADLATYEQNKIKA
+110 KADLATYEQNKNKS
-124 EEAVREANAELE
+124 EGAVKEANAELD

-142 AALGRGVTF
+142 AALGRSVTF
-151 KSQAYSDASKAAALD
+151 KSQAYSDASKTAALE

-203 QGHIKVKYKDIVVS
+203 QGHIKIVYKDVVVS

-223 QYTNLLTQA
+223 KYTALLK
-232 ESTLNEYI
+232 ESEKGLNDYI
-240 SKLPTKPGV
+240 SKLPAKPSV
-249 LPENTR
+249 LPEANR
-255 PEFILYRMAVSAGLT
+255 PEFTQFRMSVSASLT
-270 QQVNTP
+270 QQVNSP
-276 VAVPHFE
+276 VEVPHFE
-283 VPKFADKPIPPKVNY
+283 APTFADKPIAPKVSY

-308 TDNVIHNADGEN
+308 VDNAINNADGEK
-320 IVIKSQEQDGG
+320 IVIKSQDKDGG
-331 NVHQAMVNQTVGIV
+331 NVHQAMVNQTIGIV

-364 TVNLPNENVE
+364 TVNLPKENAE
-374 VDEKRTKAD
+374 IDEKRTKVE
-383 NPNWTA
+383 NPNWIS
-389 EIDKAHNRII
+389 EFDKANNRFI
-399 FRATDDYLIKINE
+399 FRATDDYLIKMNE
-412 KQAARQGTIGG
+412 KQATRQGTIGG
-423 IMTDKFDFDV
+423 IMSEPFNFDV
-433 PAAFVKLTKDNTN
+433 PSVFTKLTKDNTD
-446 YTFSSDVMINHE
+446 YVFTSDVMINHE

-468 RTNQADPQKH
+468 RTNQADPEKH

-519 DKGLD
+519 SNGLH
-524 LIDFY
+524 LVDFY
-529 PSDALDFD
+529 PQDALDFD

-545 RDGDKIIAVSQADG
+545 RDGEKIIAVSQTDG
-559 SFIDGDKKVVDGL
+559 TFVDGDKKVIEGL
-572 TWSKVDSYKG
+572 KWSKVDSFKG
-582 IDRKGPAIKVSIK
+582 IDRKGPAIDISIS

-615 IQLRTR
+615 IQMRTR
-621 VIDQTPGVT
+621 VVDQTPGVT

-676 LSSLDLKS
+676 LSSLDLKA

-702 SKIDLSALGRA
+702 SKIDLSVLGRA
-713 PESYSITDA
+713 PESYSITDS
-722 FHEADQYDGVYFAE
+722 FHEADQYDGVYFVE

-768 FTTQTIVRNQSNRG
+768 FTTQTIIRNQSNRG
-782 LNTATGTVGDKADGR
+782 LNTATGTVGSKADGR
-797 FSIVNVG
+797 FDLVNVG
-804 FDQDFLDQIDASKST
+804 FDQDFLDQIDATKST

-825 FQVKRVK
+825 FQVKRAK

-847 IVFDSTETLTNTR
+847 IMFDSTETLTNTR
-860 ENDVDTLKH
+860 ENDVDKLKLD
-869 EVKKLDEKIT
+869 VKKLDEKIT
-879 TTNTTISGVLS
+879 TSNTTISGVLS

-900 AQIDKNIIQIN
+900 A
-911 KNGSQID
+911 
-918 KNTTQIDKNTAD
+918 A
-930 IASHAKQIDENRSA
+930 IAEQGKQIDENRSA
-944 ILSVRQLAESIR
+944 ILSIRKLADSLR
-956 GRVDAIE
+956 GRVEALE

-979 VNSNSDALLYA
+979 VKSNADALLYA

-997 GSIKKIELDDKNH
+997 GSIKKIELDSKNH

-1030 TVAAPKISSA
+1030 TTTTPKVDVVEPKVEAPKA
-1040 LSNIDNSVSNEGN
+1040 ESNTPVAEK
-1053 STSEATFTTP
+1053 TFKAP
-1063 VTITDETVMNRI
+1063 VTIADESVMNRI
-1075 DQSEIAN
+1075 KQSDIAN
-1082 LIVERKLLSGNQYEF
+1082 LIVGQKLLTGNQYEF
-1097 TMRIVDG
+1097 TIRIVDG
-1104 YTRDKILD
+1104 YTQEKILD
-1112 ILDRLTRVQP
+1112 LLDKLTRVRP

>member
-1 MRLLQKKTAV
+1 MRLLQKKTTVAL
-11 TLASLAGVGTLS
+11 TSLASLGAMSV
-23 GNLTPAVSADNVVNT
+23 NLTYVASADNVVNA

-72 DATRVRMGNA
+72 DDTRVRTGNA
-82 TEAEKY
+82 TEVEKY

-98 RMSAIKAATEKY
+98 RASAIKAATEKY
-110 KADLATYEQNKIKA
+110 KADLATYEQNKNKS
-124 EEAVREANAELE
+124 EEAVKEVNAELE
-136 AYKTSL
+136 AYRTSL

-151 KSQAYSDASKAAALD
+151 KSQAYSDDSKTAALE

-203 QGHIKVKYKDIVVS
+203 QGHIKIVYKDIVVS
-217 NAEDVK
+217 NADDVK
-223 QYTNLLTQA
+223 KYTELLK
-232 ESTLNEYI
+232 ESEKGLNDYI
-240 SKLPTKPGV
+240 SKLPAKPSV
-249 LPENTR
+249 IPEASR
-255 PEFILYRMAVSAGLT
+255 PEFTLFRMNVSASLT
-270 QQVNTP
+270 QQVNSP
-276 VAVPHFE
+276 VEVPHFE

-308 TDNVIHNADGEN
+308 TDNVIHNADGEK

-350 LPAGRFDKYHALTV
+350 LPAGRFDKYHALTA
-364 TVNLPNENVE
+364 TINLPKENVE
-374 VDEKRTKAD
+374 VDEKATQTG
-383 NPNWTA
+383 NPNWIA
-389 EIDKAHNRII
+389 EIDKANNRII

-412 KQAARQGTIGG
+412 KQATRQGTIGG

-446 YTFSSDVMINHE
+446 YTFTSDIMINHE

-468 RTNQADPQKH
+468 RTNQADPEKH
-478 NKDDKGVVIDGKTV
+478 NKDDKGVIIDGKTV

-505 FDQYKGVNIDKEMQ
+505 FDQYKGVNIDKKMQ
-519 DKGLD
+519 ENGLD

-537 PATHKITI
+537 PATHKITV
-545 RDGDKIIAVSQADG
+545 RDGERIIAVSQADG
-559 SFIDGDKKVVDGL
+559 SFVDGDKKVIDGL
-572 TWSKVDSYKG
+572 TWSKIDSYKG
-582 IDRKGPAIKVSIK
+582 IDRKGPAIKLSIK

-615 IQLRTR
+615 IQMRTR

-665 PRKDAVLSVSQ
+665 PRKDAVLSISQ
-676 LSSLDLKS
+676 LSSLDLKA

-702 SKIDLSALGRA
+702 SKIDLSVLGRA
-713 PESYSITDA
+713 PESYSITDS
-722 FHEADQYDGVYFAE
+722 FHEADQYDGVYFVE

-797 FSIVNVG
+797 FDLVNVG
-804 FDQDFLDQIDASKST
+804 FDQDFLDQIDATKST

-825 FQVKRVK
+825 FQVKRAK

-847 IVFDSTETLTNTR
+847 IMFDSTETLTNTR
-860 ENDVDTLKH
+860 ENDVDKLKLD
-869 EVKKLDEKIT
+869 VKKLDDKIN

-900 AQIDKNIIQIN
+900 DQIN
-911 KNGSQID
+911 KN
-918 KNTTQIDKNTAD
+918 TAQIDKNTAQVD
-930 IASHAKQIDENRSA
+930 KNTSAIAEHEKRIGENSSA
-944 ILSVRQLAESIR
+944 ILSIRQLADNLR
-956 GRVDAIE
+956 GRIEVIE

-979 VNSNSDALLYA
+979 VKSNADALLYA

-997 GSIKKIELDDKNH
+997 GSIKKIELDSKNH

-1030 TVAAPKISSA
+1030 TIVKPKVDSSIS
-1040 LSNIDNSVSNEGN
+1040 DVVVP
-1053 STSEATFTTP
+1053 STGTNTTTVDYTFKTP
-1063 VTITDETVMNRI
+1063 VTIADDQVMERI
-1075 DQSEIAN
+1075 NQSEIAN
-1082 LIVERKLLSGNQYEF
+1082 LIVEKKLLTGNQYEF
-1097 TMRIVDG
+1097 TIRTVDG
-1104 YTRDKILD
+1104 YERGKILD
-1112 ILDRLTRVQP
+1112 LLDKLTRVQP

>member
-1 MRLLQKKTAV
+1 MRLLQKKTTVAL
-11 TLASLAGVGTLS
+11 TSLASLGALS
-23 GNLTPAVSADNVVNT
+23 ANLTSVASADNVVNA

-72 DATRVRMGNA
+72 DDTRVRTGNA

-98 RMSAIKAATEKY
+98 RTSAIKAATEKY
-110 KADLATYEQNKIKA
+110 KADLATYEQNKNKS
-124 EEAVREANAELE
+124 EEAVKEVNAELE
-136 AYKTSL
+136 AYRTSL
-142 AALGRGVTF
+142 AALNRGVTF
-151 KSQAYSDASKAAALD
+151 KSQAYSEDSKKAALE

-173 IGEQYRDAKNA
+173 IGEQYRDAKYA
-184 VDTFNALQNSMV
+184 VDTFSALQNSMV

-203 QGHIKVKYKDIVVS
+203 QGHIKVVYKDVVVS

-223 QYTNLLTQA
+223 KYTELLK
-232 ESTLNEYI
+232 ESEKGLNDYI
-240 SKLPTKPGV
+240 SKLPAKPGV
-249 LPENTR
+249 IPEASR
-255 PEFILYRMAVSAGLT
+255 PTFTLFRMSVSASLT
-270 QQVNTP
+270 QQMNAP
-276 VAVPHFE
+276 VEVPHFE
-283 VPKFADKPIPPKVNY
+283 APKFAEKPIAPKVNY

-308 TDNVIHNADGEN
+308 TDNVINNADGEK
-320 IVIKSQEQDGG
+320 IIIKSQEQDGG

-345 STNDP
+345 STSDP

-364 TVNLPNENVE
+364 TVNLPKENVE
-374 VDEKRTKAD
+374 LDEKRTQTD
-383 NPNWTA
+383 NPNWVT
-389 EIDKAHNRII
+389 EIDKAHNRVI

-412 KQAARQGTIGG
+412 KQATRQGTIGG

-446 YTFSSDVMINHE
+446 YTFSSDIMINHE

-468 RTNQADPQKH
+468 RTNQADPEKH

-519 DKGLD
+519 SNGLH
-524 LIDFY
+524 LVDFY

-545 RDGDKIIAVSQADG
+545 RDGEKIIAVSQADG
-559 SFIDGDKKVVDGL
+559 SFVDGDKKVIEGL
-572 TWSKVDSYKG
+572 KWSKIDSFKG
-582 IDRKGPAIKVSIK
+582 IDRKGPAIDISIS

-615 IQLRTR
+615 IQMRTR
-621 VIDQTPGVT
+621 VVDQTPGVT

-676 LSSLDLKS
+676 LSSLDLKA
-684 NPTAEIEHNTYF
+684 NPTAEIEQNTYF

-702 SKIDLSALGRA
+702 SKIDLSVLGRA

-722 FHEADQYDGVYFAE
+722 FHEADQYDGVYFVE

-768 FTTQTIVRNQSNRG
+768 FTTQTIIRNQSNRG
-782 LNTATGTVGDKADGR
+782 FNTATGTVGDKADGR
-797 FSIVNVG
+797 FDVVNVG
-804 FDQDFLDQIDASKST
+804 FDQDFLDQIDATKST

-825 FQVKRVK
+825 FQVKRAK

-847 IVFDSTETLTNTR
+847 IMFDSTETLTNTR
-860 ENDVDTLKH
+860 ENDVDKLKLD
-869 EVKKLDEKIT
+869 VKKLDEKIT
-879 TTNTTISGVLS
+879 TSNTTISGVLS

-900 AQIDKNIIQIN
+900 A
-911 KNGSQID
+911 
-918 KNTTQIDKNTAD
+918 A
-930 IASHAKQIDENRSA
+930 IAEQGKQIDENRSA
-944 ILSVRQLAESIR
+944 ILSIRKLADSLR
-956 GRVDAIE
+956 GRVEAIE

-979 VNSNSDALLYA
+979 VKSNADALLYA

-997 GSIKKIELDDKNH
+997 GSIKKIALDSKNH

-1030 TVAAPKISSA
+1030 STTTPKVDVEQPKVETPKAETNTPVAEK
-1040 LSNIDNSVSNEGN
+1040 
-1053 STSEATFTTP
+1053 TFKTP
-1063 VTITDETVMNRI
+1063 VTIADKKVMDRI
-1075 DQSEIAN
+1075 NQSDIAN
-1082 LIVERKLLSGNQYEF
+1082 LIVSQKLLSGNQYEF
-1097 TMRIVDG
+1097 TIRIVDG
-1104 YTRDKILD
+1104 YTQEKILD
-1112 ILDRLTRVQP
+1112 LLDKLTRVQP

>member
-11 TLASLAGVGTLS
+11 ALTSLASLGALS
-23 GNLTPAVSADNVVNT
+23 ANLTSVASADNVVNA

-72 DATRVRMGNA
+72 DDTRVRTGNA

-98 RMSAIKAATEKY
+98 RTSAIKAATEKY
-110 KADLATYEQNKIKA
+110 KADLATYEQNKNKS
-124 EEAVREANAELE
+124 EEAVKEANAELE
-136 AYKTSL
+136 AYRTSL
-142 AALGRGVTF
+142 AALNRGVTF
-151 KSQAYSDASKAAALD
+151 KSQAYSDDSKAAALE

-173 IGEQYRDAKNA
+173 IGEQYRDAKYA

-203 QGHIKVKYKDIVVS
+203 QGHIKVVYKDVVVS

-223 QYTNLLTQA
+223 KYTELLK
-232 ESTLNEYI
+232 ESEKGLNDYI
-240 SKLPTKPGV
+240 SKLPAKPGV
-249 LPENTR
+249 IPEDNR
-255 PEFILYRMAVSAGLT
+255 PEFTLFRMSVSASLT
-270 QQVNTP
+270 QQMNAP
-276 VAVPHFE
+276 VEVPHFE
-283 VPKFADKPIPPKVNY
+283 APTFAEKPIAPKVNY

-308 TDNVIHNADGEN
+308 TDNVINNADGEK

-345 STNDP
+345 STSDP

-364 TVNLPNENVE
+364 TVNLPKENVE
-374 VDEKRTKAD
+374 LDEKRTQTD
-383 NPNWTA
+383 NPNWIT
-389 EIDKAHNRII
+389 EIDKANNRVI
-399 FRATDDYLIKINE
+399 FRATDDYLIKMNE
-412 KQAARQGTIGG
+412 KQATRQGTISG

-446 YTFSSDVMINHE
+446 YTFSSDIMINHE

-468 RTNQADPQKH
+468 RTNQADPEKH

-492 FFGITNNYHLTWD
+492 FFGVTNNYHLTWD

-519 DKGLD
+519 SNGLH
-524 LIDFY
+524 LVDFY

-545 RDGDKIIAVSQADG
+545 RDGEKIIAVSQADG
-559 SFIDGDKKVVDGL
+559 SFVDGDKKVIEGL
-572 TWSKVDSYKG
+572 KWSKIDSFKG
-582 IDRKGPAIKVSIK
+582 IDRKGPAIDISIS

-615 IQLRTR
+615 IQMRTR
-621 VIDQTPGVT
+621 VVDQTPGVT

-676 LSSLDLKS
+676 LSSLDLKA

-702 SKIDLSALGRA
+702 SKIDLSVLGRA
-713 PESYSITDA
+713 PESYSITDS
-722 FHEADQYDGVYFAE
+722 FHEADQYDGVYFVE

-768 FTTQTIVRNQSNRG
+768 FTTQTIIRNQSNRG
-782 LNTATGTVGDKADGR
+782 LNTATGTVGSKADGR
-797 FSIVNVG
+797 FDLVNVG
-804 FDQDFLDQIDASKST
+804 FDQDFLDQIDATKST

-825 FQVKRVK
+825 FQVKRAK

-847 IVFDSTETLTNTR
+847 IMFDSTETLTNTR
-860 ENDVDTLKH
+860 ENDVDKLKLD
-869 EVKKLDEKIT
+869 VKKLDEKIT
-879 TTNTTISGVLS
+879 TSNTTISGVLS

-900 AQIDKNIIQIN
+900 A
-911 KNGSQID
+911 
-918 KNTTQIDKNTAD
+918 A
-930 IASHAKQIDENRSA
+930 IAEQGKQIDENRSA
-944 ILSVRQLAESIR
+944 ILSIRKLADSLR
-956 GRVDAIE
+956 GRVEAIE

-979 VNSNSDALLYA
+979 VKSNADALLYA

-997 GSIKKIELDDKNH
+997 GSIKKIALDSKNH

-1030 TVAAPKISSA
+1030 STTTPKVDVEQPKVAAPKVETNA
-1040 LSNIDNSVSNEGN
+1040 LVAEK
-1053 STSEATFTTP
+1053 TFKTP
-1063 VTITDETVMNRI
+1063 VTIADKKVMNRI
-1075 DQSEIAN
+1075 KQSEIAN
-1082 LIVERKLLSGNQYEF
+1082 LIVGQLSGNQYEF
-1097 TMRIVDG
+1097 TIRIADG
-1104 YTRDKILD
+1104 YTQEKILD
-1112 ILDRLTRVQP
+1112 LLDKLTRVQP

>member
-1 MRLLQKKTAV
+1 MRLLQKKTTVAL
-11 TLASLAGVGTLS
+11 TSLASLGALS
-23 GNLTPAVSADNVVNT
+23 ANLTSVASADNVVNA

-72 DATRVRMGNA
+72 DDTRVRTGNA

-98 RMSAIKAATEKY
+98 RTSAIKAATEKY
-110 KADLATYEQNKIKA
+110 KADLATYEQNKNKS
-124 EEAVREANAELE
+124 EEAVKEANAELE
-136 AYKTSL
+136 AYRTSL
-142 AALGRGVTF
+142 AALNRGVTF
-151 KSQAYSDASKAAALD
+151 KSQAYSDDSKAAALE

-173 IGEQYRDAKNA
+173 IGEQYRDAKYA

-203 QGHIKVKYKDIVVS
+203 QGHIKVVYKDVVVS

-223 QYTNLLTQA
+223 KYTELLK
-232 ESTLNEYI
+232 ESEKGLNDYI
-240 SKLPTKPGV
+240 SKLPAKPGV
-249 LPENTR
+249 IPEDNR
-255 PEFILYRMAVSAGLT
+255 PEFTLFRMSVSASLT
-270 QQVNTP
+270 QQMNAP
-276 VAVPHFE
+276 VEVPHFE
-283 VPKFADKPIPPKVNY
+283 APKFAEKPIAPKVNY

-308 TDNVIHNADGEN
+308 TDNVINNADGEK

-345 STNDP
+345 STSDP

-364 TVNLPNENVE
+364 TVNLPKENVE
-374 VDEKRTKAD
+374 LDEKRTQTD
-383 NPNWTA
+383 NPNWIT
-389 EIDKAHNRII
+389 EIDKANNRVI

-412 KQAARQGTIGG
+412 KQATRQGTISG

-446 YTFSSDVMINHE
+446 YTFSSDIMINHE

-468 RTNQADPQKH
+468 RTNQADPEKH

-492 FFGITNNYHLTWD
+492 FFGVTNNYHLTWD

-519 DKGLD
+519 SNGLH
-524 LIDFY
+524 LVDFY

-545 RDGDKIIAVSQADG
+545 RDGEKIIAVSQADG
-559 SFIDGDKKVVDGL
+559 SFVDGDKKVIEGL
-572 TWSKVDSYKG
+572 KWSKVDSFKG
-582 IDRKGPAIKVSIK
+582 IDRKGPAIDISIS

-615 IQLRTR
+615 IQMRTR
-621 VIDQTPGVT
+621 VVDQTPGVT

-676 LSSLDLKS
+676 LSSLDLKA

-702 SKIDLSALGRA
+702 SKIDLSVLGRA
-713 PESYSITDA
+713 PESYSITDS
-722 FHEADQYDGVYFAE
+722 FHEADQYDGVYFVE

-768 FTTQTIVRNQSNRG
+768 FTTQTIIRNQSNRG
-782 LNTATGTVGDKADGR
+782 FNTGTGTVGNKADGR
-797 FSIVNVG
+797 FDIVNVG
-804 FDQDFLDQIDASKST
+804 FDQDFLDQIDATKST

-825 FQVKRVK
+825 FQVKRAK

-847 IVFDSTETLTNTR
+847 IMFDSTETLTNTR
-860 ENDVDTLKH
+860 ENDVDKLKLD
-869 EVKKLDEKIT
+869 VKKLDEKIT
-879 TTNTTISGVLS
+879 TSNTTISGVLS

-900 AQIDKNIIQIN
+900 A
-911 KNGSQID
+911 
-918 KNTTQIDKNTAD
+918 A
-930 IASHAKQIDENRSA
+930 IAEQGKQIDENRSA
-944 ILSVRQLAESIR
+944 ILSIRKLADSLR
-956 GRVDAIE
+956 GRVEAIE

-979 VNSNSDALLYA
+979 VKSNADALLYA

-997 GSIKKIELDDKNH
+997 GSIKKIALDSKNH

-1030 TVAAPKISSA
+1030 TTTTPKVDVVEPKVEAAKA
-1040 LSNIDNSVSNEGN
+1040 ETNSPVVEK
-1053 STSEATFTTP
+1053 TFKTP
-1063 VTITDETVMNRI
+1063 VTIADKKVMSRI
-1075 DQSEIAN
+1075 KQSEIAN
-1082 LIVERKLLSGNQYEF
+1082 LIVGQKLLSGNQYEF
-1097 TMRIVDG
+1097 TIRIVDG
-1104 YTRDKILD
+1104 YTQEKILD
-1112 ILDRLTRVQP
+1112 LLDKLTRVRP